1 MQIPKPN
8 NSTWT
13 DDQWEAIVSHGQD
26 ILVAAAAGSGKTAVL
41 VERLIR
47 KMIQAENPVDVDRLL
62 VVTFTNASAAEMK
75 HRIAEALE
83 KALTNHPGSLH
94 IRRQLSLMN
103 RANISTLHSFCL
115 QVLRTFY
122 YLIDLDPGFR
132 LADQTEGELLSDE
145 VLDDLFEDEYKEGNK
160 AFFELVDR
168 YTSDRHDLDLQWLV
182 KRIYEFS
189 RSHPSPE
196 QWMRAFVSLYD
207 VNENTKVENL
217 LFYPYIKEDISL
229 VLNSC
234 RQQLERALA
243 LTKEPGG
250 PAPRAENFLDDL
262 AQVEELIAH
271 QSDFKALS
279 QLLPNVNFK
288 RLKTCKG
295 DEYDPSLVEKAT
307 EDRNSVKKQLEKLK
321 DEYFMRSPKQ
331 HLKSLAEMKSI
342 VETLVSLVIKFGE
355 RFEKAKQE
363 KSIVDFSD
371 LEHYCLR
378 ILANQDEQGD
388 FVESEAAEYYQNQ
401 FEEVLVD
408 EYQDTNLVQETIL
421 KLVSK
426 SKSPHEGNLFMV
438 GDVKQSIYRFR
449 LAEPMLFLT
458 KYKNFTKEGIDTGK
472 RIDLN
477 KNFRSRADILN
488 STNFLFKQLMGEN
501 VGEIDYD
508 EQAELKLGAIY
519 PESEETTT
527 EMVLVHLDQKDL
539 ETDEE
544 QEELETVQ
552 LEARVI
558 ARKIKEL
565 IAKPFQVYDAKQ
577 QMNRNLQY
585 RDIVIL
591 LRSMPWAPQM
601 MEELKK
607 QGIPVYANLS
617 SGYFEATE
625 VSVVLSLLKVIDNPY
640 QDIPLAAVLRSPIVR
655 LNENELALVRTS
667 DKKSPFYEAV
677 KKYMS
682 MTSSD
687 HPTCRKLER
696 FFQLLRKWRDFSMN
710 HSVAELIW
718 EVYRDTQYMDYVGG
732 MPGGKQRQA
741 NLRVF
746 YDRAKQYE
754 RATFRGLF
762 RFLRFIERMQDR
774 GDDLGAAKTLSE
786 TEDVVRMMTI
796 HSSKGLEFP
805 IVFTAGLGRNFNMM
819 DLNQT
824 YLLDKELGFG
834 SKYIHPELRISYS
847 TLPLVAMKKKMKKE
861 LLSEE
866 LRVLYVALTRAK
878 EKLYLV
884 GSLKNQE
891 KALAKWRNVA
901 DVQDWLLPDFE
912 RYQAKTYL
920 DFIGPALIRHRNM
933 KHHLEENDTHD
944 DLFLSHP
951 STFQISFTQATAL
964 QMEEFVEEKEEQ
976 DAIMEA
982 LQEGQPIEGSYA
994 FEKEVMERLT
1004 WRYPYLDASQVG
1016 TKQSVTEIKRMKEV
1030 EDQYSRP
1037 SSIRKERSAIYDRPA
1052 FMKKKTLTA
1061 AEQGTAMHTVMQHI
1075 LLPVVEPLNDNSIEK
1090 LLERLRDREIL
1101 TEEQIRT
1108 IDRQGIIDFFSS
1120 TIGQKL
1126 QKADWIKR
1134 EVSFS
1139 MVLPVK
1145 EVYSNIQ
1152 AEGEPVLIQ
1161 GMIDCLFETEGK
1173 LYLLDYKTDRVHGR
1187 FPDGIESA
1195 EPILRKRYET
1205 QIELYA
1211 TAVERLTKRS
1221 LDERI
1226 LYFFDGN
1233 LEVSL

>member
-13 DDQWEAIVSHGQD
+13 DDQWEAIVSEGQD

-47 KMIQAENPVDVDRLL
+47 KMTCPEDPVDVDRLL

-75 HRIAEALE
+75 HRITEALE
-83 KALTNHPGSLH
+83 KELAKNPGSLH
-94 IRRQLSLMN
+94 MRRQLSLMN

-122 YLIDLDPGFR
+122 YEIDLDPGFR
-132 LADQTEGELLSDE
+132 LADQTEGELLGDE
-145 VLDDLFEDEYKEGNK
+145 VLDELFEDEYKAGK
-160 AFFELVDR
+160 PSFFELVDR

-196 QWMRAFVSLYD
+196 QWMRAFLSLYD
-207 VNENTKVENL
+207 VDVQTKVEQL
-217 LFYPYIKEDISL
+217 PFYPYIKEDLSL
-229 VLNSC
+229 VFRSC
-234 RQQLERALA
+234 LELLERALA
-243 LTKEPGG
+243 LSKEPGG
-250 PAPRAENFLDDL
+250 PAPRAENFIDDL
-262 AQVEELIAH
+262 EQVNELIRH
-271 QSDFKALS
+271 QDDFEKLYE
-279 QLLPNVNFK
+279 LVPNINFK

-295 DEYDPSLVEKAT
+295 DEYDPVLLEKAT
-307 EDRNSVKKQLEKLK
+307 DARNQAKKQLEKLK
-321 DEYFMRSPKQ
+321 DEYFMRSPAQ
-331 HLKSLAEMKSI
+331 HLKSLAEMKPV
-342 VETLVSLVIKFGE
+342 VETLVELVIQFGQ

-378 ILANQDEQGD
+378 ILAEQDAEGNLI
-388 FVESEAAEYYQNQ
+388 ETEAAKYYQQQ

-426 SKSPHEGNLFMV
+426 GEYAADGNLFMV

-449 LAEPMLFLT
+449 LAEPMLFLN
-458 KYKNFTKEGIDTGK
+458 KYKQFTPDGKETGK

-477 KNFRSRADILN
+477 KNFRSRSDVLD
-488 STNFLFKQLMGEN
+488 STNFLFKQLMGET
-501 VGEIDYD
+501 VGEIEYD
-508 EQAELKLGAIY
+508 EQAELKLGASY
-519 PESEETTT
+519 PESEDTTT
-527 EMVLVHLDQKDL
+527 EMLLVHLDQQEA

-544 QEELETVQ
+544 REELETVQ

-558 ARKIKEL
+558 AKKIREL
-565 IAKPFQVYDAKQ
+565 VERPFQVYDAKQ
-577 QMNRNLQY
+577 QMTRNLQY

-625 VSVVLSLLKVIDNPY
+625 VSVILSLLKVIDNPY
-640 QDIPLAAVLRSPIVR
+640 QDIPLAAVLRSPLVH
-655 LNENELALVRTS
+655 LDENEMALIRTS
-667 DKKSPFYEAV
+667 DKKGTYYDAV
-677 KKYMS
+677 KAFMS
-682 MTSSD
+682 VTHSD
-687 HPTCRKLER
+687 HPTCKKLER
-696 FFQLLRKWRDFSMN
+696 FFRLLRKWRDFSMN

-718 EVYRDTQYMDYVGG
+718 EVYRDTQYLDYVGG

-741 NLRVF
+741 NLRAL
-746 YDRAKQYE
+746 YDRSKQYE
-754 RATFRGLF
+754 KAAFRGLF
-762 RFLRFIERMQDR
+762 RFLRFIERMQER
-774 GDDLGAAKTLSE
+774 GDDLGAAKTFSE

-819 DLNQT
+819 DLNQS

-834 SKYIHPELRISYS
+834 SKYIHPELRISYA
-847 TLPLVAMKKKMKKE
+847 TLPLVAMKKKMRKE

-878 EKLYLV
+878 EKLFLV
-884 GSLKNQE
+884 GSVKNQV
-891 KALAKWRNVA
+891 KALNKWQNA
-901 DVQDWLLPDFE
+901 ATGEDWLLPDFE
-912 RYQAKTYL
+912 RYQSKTYL
-920 DFIGPALIRHRNM
+920 DFIGPALIRHQAM
-933 KHHLEENDTHD
+933 SSILEETGDVV
-944 DLFLSHP
+944 LSHP
-951 STFQISFTQATAL
+951 SAFTISFTQASDLLKEDMSLEKEQQDEVVQAL
-964 QMEEFVEEKEEQ
+964 MEGLPVEEYG
-976 DAIMEA
+976 DAD
-982 LQEGQPIEGSYA
+982 
-994 FEKEVMERLT
+994 EKVAERLS
-1004 WRYPYLDASQVG
+1004 WRYPYLAASQVG
-1016 TKQSVTEIKRMKEV
+1016 TKQSVSEIKRMKEIQD
-1030 EDQYSRP
+1030 EYSVP
-1037 SSIRKERSAIYDRPA
+1037 SSLRKARATLYDRPA
-1052 FMKKKTLTA
+1052 FMKKKALTA

-1075 LLPVVEPLNDNSIEK
+1075 VLPSDEPYDDSRIQQLLDSLQQRDLLTNEQVQSIDQE
-1090 LLERLRDREIL
+1090 
-1101 TEEQIRT
+1101 
-1108 IDRQGIIDFFSS
+1108 GIAAFFSTS
-1120 TIGQKL
+1120 IGQKL
-1126 QKADWIKR
+1126 RKADWVKR

-1145 EVYSNIQ
+1145 EVYSHID

-1161 GMIDCLFETEGK
+1161 GMIDCLFETDGK
-1173 LYLLDYKTDRVHGR
+1173 LYLLDYKTDRVQGR
-1187 FPDGIESA
+1187 FTDGLEA
-1195 EPILRKRYET
+1195 AVPILKKRYET
-1205 QIELYA
+1205 QIALYA
-1211 TAVERLTKRS
+1211 KAVERLTNRTLEEK
-1221 LDERI
+1221 I

-1233 LEVSL
+1233 IEISL

>member
-13 DDQWEAIVSHGQD
+13 DDQWEAIVSEGQD

-47 KMIQAENPVDVDRLL
+47 KMTRPEDPVDVDRLL

-75 HRIAEALE
+75 HRITEALE
-83 KALTNHPGSLH
+83 KELAKNPGSLH
-94 IRRQLSLMN
+94 MRRQLSLMN

-122 YLIDLDPGFR
+122 YEIDLDPGFR
-132 LADQTEGELLSDE
+132 LADQTEGELLGDE
-145 VLDDLFEDEYKEGNK
+145 VLDELFEDEYKAGK
-160 AFFELVDR
+160 PAFFELVDR

-196 QWMRAFVSLYD
+196 QWMRAFLSLYD
-207 VNENTKVENL
+207 VDAQTKVEQL
-217 LFYPYIKEDISL
+217 PFYPYIKEDLSL
-229 VLNSC
+229 VFRSC
-234 RQQLERALA
+234 LELLERALA
-243 LTKEPGG
+243 LSKEPGG
-250 PAPRAENFLDDL
+250 PAPRAENFIDDL
-262 AQVEELIAH
+262 EQINELIRH
-271 QSDFKALS
+271 QDDFEKLYE
-279 QLLPNVNFK
+279 LLPNINFK

-295 DEYDPSLVEKAT
+295 DEYDPVLLEKAT
-307 EDRNSVKKQLEKLK
+307 DARNQAKKQLEKLK
-321 DEYFMRSPKQ
+321 DEYFMRSPAQ
-331 HLKSLAEMKSI
+331 HLNSLAEMKPVI
-342 VETLVSLVIKFGE
+342 ETLVELVIQFGQ
-355 RFEKAKQE
+355 RFERAKQE

-378 ILANQDEQGD
+378 ILAEQDAEGNLI
-388 FVESEAAEYYQNQ
+388 ETEAAKYYQQQ

-421 KLVSK
+421 RLVSK
-426 SKSPHEGNLFMV
+426 GEHAAEGNLFMV

-449 LAEPMLFLT
+449 LAEPMLFLN
-458 KYKNFTKEGIDTGK
+458 KYKQFTPDGKETGK

-477 KNFRSRADILN
+477 KNFRSRSDVLD
-488 STNFLFKQLMGEN
+488 STNFLFKQLMGET

-508 EQAELKLGAIY
+508 EQAELKLGASY
-519 PESEETTT
+519 PESEDTTT
-527 EMVLVHLDQKDL
+527 EMLLVHLDQQEA

-544 QEELETVQ
+544 REELETVQ

-558 ARKIKEL
+558 AKKIREL
-565 IAKPFQVYDAKQ
+565 VEQPFQVYDAKQ
-577 QMNRNLQY
+577 QMTRNLQY

-625 VSVVLSLLKVIDNPY
+625 VSVILSLLKVIDNPY
-640 QDIPLAAVLRSPIVR
+640 QDIPLAAVLRSPIVH
-655 LNENELALVRTS
+655 LDENEMALIRTS
-667 DKKSPFYEAV
+667 DKKGTYYDAV
-677 KKYMS
+677 KAFMS
-682 MTSSD
+682 VTHSD
-687 HPTCRKLER
+687 HPTCKKLER
-696 FFQLLRKWRDFSMN
+696 FFRLLRKWRDFSMN

-718 EVYRDTQYMDYVGG
+718 EVYRDTQYLDYVGG

-741 NLRVF
+741 NLRAL

-754 RATFRGLF
+754 KAAFRGLF
-762 RFLRFIERMQDR
+762 RFLRFIERMQER
-774 GDDLGAAKTLSE
+774 GDDLGAAKTFSE

-805 IVFTAGLGRNFNMM
+805 VVFTAGLGRNFNMM
-819 DLNQT
+819 DLNQS

-834 SKYIHPELRISYS
+834 SKYIHPELRISYA
-847 TLPLVAMKKKMKKE
+847 TLPLVAMKKKMRKE

-878 EKLYLV
+878 EKLFLV
-884 GSLKNQE
+884 GSVKNQV
-891 KALAKWRNVA
+891 KALSKWQNA
-901 DVQDWLLPDFE
+901 ATGEDWLLPDFE
-912 RYQAKTYL
+912 RYQSKTYL
-920 DFIGPALIRHRNM
+920 DFIGPALIRHQAM
-933 KHHLEENDTHD
+933 SSILEETGDVV
-944 DLFLSHP
+944 LSHP
-951 STFQISFTQATAL
+951 SAFTISFTQASDLLKEDMSLEKKQQDEVVQAL
-964 QMEEFVEEKEEQ
+964 MEGLPVEKYGDADEKV
-976 DAIMEA
+976 A
-982 LQEGQPIEGSYA
+982 
-994 FEKEVMERLT
+994 ERLS
-1004 WRYPYLDASQVG
+1004 WRYPYLAASQVG
-1016 TKQSVTEIKRMKEV
+1016 TKQSVSEIKRMKEIQD
-1030 EDQYSRP
+1030 EYSVP
-1037 SSIRKERSAIYDRPA
+1037 SSLRKDRATMYDRPA

-1075 LLPVVEPLNDNSIEK
+1075 ALPSDEPFDEIRIHQLLDSLQQRDLLTDEQVQSIDQE
-1090 LLERLRDREIL
+1090 
-1101 TEEQIRT
+1101 
-1108 IDRQGIIDFFSS
+1108 GIAAFFSTS
-1120 TIGQKL
+1120 IGQKL
-1126 QKADWIKR
+1126 RKADWVKR

-1145 EVYSNIQ
+1145 EVYSHID

-1161 GMIDCLFETEGK
+1161 GMIDCLFETDGK
-1173 LYLLDYKTDRVHGR
+1173 LYLLDYKTDRVQGR
-1187 FPDGIESA
+1187 YTDGLEA
-1195 EPILRKRYET
+1195 AVPILKKRYET
-1205 QIELYA
+1205 QIALYA
-1211 TAVERLTKRS
+1211 KAVERLTNRTLEEK
-1221 LDERI
+1221 I

-1233 LEVSL
+1233 LEISL

>member
-13 DDQWEAIVSHGQD
+13 DDQWEAIVSEGQD

-47 KMIQAENPVDVDRLL
+47 KMTRPEDPVDVDRLL

-75 HRIAEALE
+75 HRITEALE
-83 KALTNHPGSLH
+83 KELAKNPGSLH
-94 IRRQLSLMN
+94 MRRQLSLMN

-122 YLIDLDPGFR
+122 YEIDLDPGFR
-132 LADQTEGELLSDE
+132 LADQTEGELLGDE
-145 VLDDLFEDEYKEGNK
+145 VLDELFEDEYKAGK
-160 AFFELVDR
+160 PAFFELVDR

-196 QWMRAFVSLYD
+196 QWMRAFLSLYD
-207 VNENTKVENL
+207 VDAQTKVEQL
-217 LFYPYIKEDISL
+217 PFYPYIKEDLSL
-229 VLNSC
+229 VFRSC
-234 RQQLERALA
+234 LELLERALA
-243 LTKEPGG
+243 LSKEPGG
-250 PAPRAENFLDDL
+250 PAPRAENFIDDL
-262 AQVEELIAH
+262 EQINELIRH
-271 QSDFKALS
+271 QDDFEKLYE
-279 QLLPNVNFK
+279 LLPNINFK

-295 DEYDPSLVEKAT
+295 DEYDPVLLEKAT
-307 EDRNSVKKQLEKLK
+307 DARNQAKKQLEKLK
-321 DEYFMRSPKQ
+321 DEYFMRSPAQ
-331 HLKSLAEMKSI
+331 HLKSLAEMKPV
-342 VETLVSLVIKFGE
+342 VETLVELVIQFGQ
-355 RFEKAKQE
+355 RFERAKQE

-378 ILANQDEQGD
+378 ILAEQDAEGNLI
-388 FVESEAAEYYQNQ
+388 ETEAAKYYQQQ

-421 KLVSK
+421 RLVSK
-426 SKSPHEGNLFMV
+426 GEHAAEGNLFMV

-449 LAEPMLFLT
+449 LAEPMLFLN
-458 KYKNFTKEGIDTGK
+458 KYKQFTPDGKETGK

-477 KNFRSRADILN
+477 KNFRSRSDVLD
-488 STNFLFKQLMGEN
+488 STNFLFKQLMGET

-508 EQAELKLGAIY
+508 EQAELKLGASY
-519 PESEETTT
+519 PESEDTTT
-527 EMVLVHLDQKDL
+527 EMLLVHLDQQEA

-544 QEELETVQ
+544 REELETVQ

-558 ARKIKEL
+558 AKKIREL
-565 IAKPFQVYDAKQ
+565 VEQPFQVYDAKQ
-577 QMNRNLQY
+577 QMTRNLQY

-625 VSVVLSLLKVIDNPY
+625 VSVILSLLKVIDNPY
-640 QDIPLAAVLRSPIVR
+640 QDIPLAAVLRSPIVH
-655 LNENELALVRTS
+655 LDENEMALIRTS
-667 DKKSPFYEAV
+667 DKKGTYYDAV
-677 KKYMS
+677 KAFMS
-682 MTSSD
+682 VTHSD
-687 HPTCRKLER
+687 HPTCKKLER
-696 FFQLLRKWRDFSMN
+696 FFRLLRKWRDFSMN

-718 EVYRDTQYMDYVGG
+718 EVYRDTQYLDYVGG

-741 NLRVF
+741 NLRAL

-754 RATFRGLF
+754 KAAFRGLF
-762 RFLRFIERMQDR
+762 RFLRFIERMQER
-774 GDDLGAAKTLSE
+774 GDDLGAAKTFSE

-805 IVFTAGLGRNFNMM
+805 VVFTAGLGRNFNMM
-819 DLNQT
+819 DLNQS

-834 SKYIHPELRISYS
+834 SKYIHPELRISYA
-847 TLPLVAMKKKMKKE
+847 TLPLVAMKKKMRKE

-878 EKLYLV
+878 EKLFLV
-884 GSLKNQE
+884 GSVKNQV
-891 KALAKWRNVA
+891 KALSKWQNA
-901 DVQDWLLPDFE
+901 ATGEDWLLPDFE
-912 RYQAKTYL
+912 RYQSKTYL
-920 DFIGPALIRHRNM
+920 DFIGPALIRHQAM
-933 KHHLEENDTHD
+933 SSILEETGDVV
-944 DLFLSHP
+944 LSHP
-951 STFQISFTQATAL
+951 SAFTISFTQASDLLKEDMSLEKKQQDEVVQAL
-964 QMEEFVEEKEEQ
+964 MEGLPVEEYG
-976 DAIMEA
+976 DAD
-982 LQEGQPIEGSYA
+982 
-994 FEKEVMERLT
+994 EKVAERLS
-1004 WRYPYLDASQVG
+1004 WRYPYLAASQVG
-1016 TKQSVTEIKRMKEV
+1016 TKQSVSEIKRMKEIQD
-1030 EDQYSRP
+1030 EYSVP
-1037 SSIRKERSAIYDRPA
+1037 SSLRKDRATMYDRPA

-1075 LLPVVEPLNDNSIEK
+1075 ALPSDEPCDEIRIHQLLDSLQQRDLLTNEQVQSIDQE
-1090 LLERLRDREIL
+1090 
-1101 TEEQIRT
+1101 
-1108 IDRQGIIDFFSS
+1108 GIAAFFSTS
-1120 TIGQKL
+1120 IGQKL
-1126 QKADWIKR
+1126 RKADWVKR

-1145 EVYSNIQ
+1145 EVYSHID

-1161 GMIDCLFETEGK
+1161 GMIDCLFETDGK
-1173 LYLLDYKTDRVHGR
+1173 LYLLDYKTDRVQGR
-1187 FPDGIESA
+1187 YTDGLEA
-1195 EPILRKRYET
+1195 AVPILKKRYET
-1205 QIELYA
+1205 QIALYA
-1211 TAVERLTKRS
+1211 KAVERLTNRK
-1221 LDERI
+1221 LEEKI

-1233 LEVSL
+1233 LEISL

>member
-13 DDQWEAIVSHGQD
+13 DDQWEAIVSEGQD

-47 KMIQAENPVDVDRLL
+47 KMTRPEDPVDVDRLL

-75 HRIAEALE
+75 HRITEALE
-83 KALTNHPGSLH
+83 KELAKNPGSLH
-94 IRRQLSLMN
+94 MRRQLSLMN

-122 YLIDLDPGFR
+122 YEIDLDPGFR
-132 LADQTEGELLSDE
+132 LADQTEGELLGDE
-145 VLDDLFEDEYKEGNK
+145 VLDELFDDEYKAGK
-160 AFFELVDR
+160 PAFFELVDR

-196 QWMRAFVSLYD
+196 QWMRAFLSLYD
-207 VNENTKVENL
+207 VDAQTKVEQL
-217 LFYPYIKEDISL
+217 PFYPYIKEDLSL
-229 VLNSC
+229 VFRSC
-234 RQQLERALA
+234 LELLERALA
-243 LTKEPGG
+243 LSKEPGG
-250 PAPRAENFLDDL
+250 PAPRAENFIDDL
-262 AQVEELIAH
+262 EQINELIRH
-271 QSDFKALS
+271 QDDFEKLYE
-279 QLLPNVNFK
+279 LLPNINFK

-295 DEYDPSLVEKAT
+295 DEYDPVLLEKAT
-307 EDRNSVKKQLEKLK
+307 DARNQAKKQLEKLK
-321 DEYFMRSPKQ
+321 DEYFMRSPAQ
-331 HLKSLAEMKSI
+331 HLKSLAEMKPVI
-342 VETLVSLVIKFGE
+342 ETLVELVIQFGQ
-355 RFEKAKQE
+355 RFERAKQE

-378 ILANQDEQGD
+378 ILAEQDAEGNLI
-388 FVESEAAEYYQNQ
+388 ETEAAKYYQQQ

-421 KLVSK
+421 RLVSK
-426 SKSPHEGNLFMV
+426 GEHAAEGNLFMV

-449 LAEPMLFLT
+449 LAEPMLFLN
-458 KYKNFTKEGIDTGK
+458 KYKQFTPDGKETGK

-477 KNFRSRADILN
+477 KNFRSRSDVLD
-488 STNFLFKQLMGEN
+488 STNFLFKQLMGET

-508 EQAELKLGAIY
+508 EQAELKLGASY
-519 PESEETTT
+519 PESEDTTT
-527 EMVLVHLDQKDL
+527 EMLLVHLDQQEA

-544 QEELETVQ
+544 REELETVQ

-558 ARKIKEL
+558 AKKIREL
-565 IAKPFQVYDAKQ
+565 VEQPFQVYDAKQ
-577 QMNRNLQY
+577 QMTRNLQY

-625 VSVVLSLLKVIDNPY
+625 VSVILSLLKVIDNPY
-640 QDIPLAAVLRSPIVR
+640 QDIPLAAVLRSPIVH
-655 LNENELALVRTS
+655 LDENEMALIRTS
-667 DKKSPFYEAV
+667 DKKGTYYDAV
-677 KKYMS
+677 KAFMS
-682 MTSSD
+682 VTHSD
-687 HPTCRKLER
+687 HPTCKKLER
-696 FFQLLRKWRDFSMN
+696 FFRLLRKWRDFSMN

-718 EVYRDTQYMDYVGG
+718 EVYRDTQYLDYVGG

-741 NLRVF
+741 NLRAL

-754 RATFRGLF
+754 KAAFRGLF
-762 RFLRFIERMQDR
+762 RFLRFIERMQER
-774 GDDLGAAKTLSE
+774 GDDLGAAKTFSE

-805 IVFTAGLGRNFNMM
+805 VVFTAGLGRNFNMM
-819 DLNQT
+819 DLNQS

-834 SKYIHPELRISYS
+834 SKYIHPELRISYA
-847 TLPLVAMKKKMKKE
+847 TLPLVAMKKKMRKE

-878 EKLYLV
+878 EKLFLV
-884 GSLKNQE
+884 GSVKNQV
-891 KALAKWRNVA
+891 KALSKWQNA
-901 DVQDWLLPDFE
+901 ATGEDWLLPDFE
-912 RYQAKTYL
+912 RYQSKTYL
-920 DFIGPALIRHRNM
+920 DFIGPALIRHQAM
-933 KHHLEENDTHD
+933 SSILEETGDVV
-944 DLFLSHP
+944 LSHP
-951 STFQISFTQATAL
+951 SAFTISFTQASDLLKEDMSLEKKQQDEVVQAL
-964 QMEEFVEEKEEQ
+964 MEGLPVEKYGDADEKV
-976 DAIMEA
+976 A
-982 LQEGQPIEGSYA
+982 
-994 FEKEVMERLT
+994 ERLS
-1004 WRYPYLDASQVG
+1004 WRYPYLAASQVG
-1016 TKQSVTEIKRMKEV
+1016 TKQSVSEIKRMKEIQD
-1030 EDQYSRP
+1030 EYSVP
-1037 SSIRKERSAIYDRPA
+1037 SSLRKDRATMYDRPA

-1075 LLPVVEPLNDNSIEK
+1075 ALPSDEPFDEIRIHQLLDSLQQRDLLTDEQVQSIDQE
-1090 LLERLRDREIL
+1090 
-1101 TEEQIRT
+1101 
-1108 IDRQGIIDFFSS
+1108 GIAAFFSTS
-1120 TIGQKL
+1120 IGQKL
-1126 QKADWIKR
+1126 RKADWVKR

-1145 EVYSNIQ
+1145 EVYSHID

-1161 GMIDCLFETEGK
+1161 GMIDCLFETDGK
-1173 LYLLDYKTDRVHGR
+1173 LYLLDYKTDRVQGR
-1187 FPDGIESA
+1187 YTDGLEA
-1195 EPILRKRYET
+1195 AVPILKKRYET
-1205 QIELYA
+1205 QIALYA
-1211 TAVERLTKRS
+1211 KAVERLTNRK
-1221 LDERI
+1221 LEEKI

-1233 LEVSL
+1233 LEISL

>member
-13 DDQWEAIVSHGQD
+13 DDQWEAIVSEGQD

-47 KMIQAENPVDVDRLL
+47 KMTRPEDPVDVDRLL

-75 HRIAEALE
+75 HRITEALE
-83 KALTNHPGSLH
+83 KELAKNPGSLH
-94 IRRQLSLMN
+94 MRRQLSLMN

-122 YLIDLDPGFR
+122 YEIDLDPGFR
-132 LADQTEGELLSDE
+132 LADQTEGELLGDE
-145 VLDDLFEDEYKEGNK
+145 VLDELFEDEYKAGK
-160 AFFELVDR
+160 PSFFELVDR

-196 QWMRAFVSLYD
+196 QWMRAFLSLYD
-207 VNENTKVENL
+207 VDVQTKVEQL
-217 LFYPYIKEDISL
+217 PFYPYIKEDLSL
-229 VLNSC
+229 VFRSC
-234 RQQLERALA
+234 LELLERALA
-243 LTKEPGG
+243 LSKEPGG
-250 PAPRAENFLDDL
+250 PAPRAENFIDDL
-262 AQVEELIAH
+262 EQVNELIRH
-271 QSDFKALS
+271 QDDFEKLYE
-279 QLLPNVNFK
+279 LVPNINFK

-295 DEYDPSLVEKAT
+295 DEYDPVLLEKAT
-307 EDRNSVKKQLEKLK
+307 DARNQAKKQLEKLK
-321 DEYFMRSPKQ
+321 DEYFMRSPAQ
-331 HLKSLAEMKSI
+331 HLKSLAEMKPV
-342 VETLVSLVIKFGE
+342 VETLVELVIQFGQ

-378 ILANQDEQGD
+378 ILAEQDAEGNLI
-388 FVESEAAEYYQNQ
+388 ETEAAKYYQQQ

-426 SKSPHEGNLFMV
+426 GEYAADGNLFMV

-449 LAEPMLFLT
+449 LAEPMLFLN
-458 KYKNFTKEGIDTGK
+458 KYKQFTPDGKETGK

-477 KNFRSRADILN
+477 KNFRSRSDVLD
-488 STNFLFKQLMGEN
+488 STNFLFKQLMGET
-501 VGEIDYD
+501 VGEIEYD
-508 EQAELKLGAIY
+508 EQAELKLGASY
-519 PESEETTT
+519 PESEDTTT
-527 EMVLVHLDQKDL
+527 EMLLVHLDQQEA

-544 QEELETVQ
+544 REELETVQ

-558 ARKIKEL
+558 AKKIREL
-565 IAKPFQVYDAKQ
+565 VEQPFQVYDAKQ
-577 QMNRNLQY
+577 QMTRNLQY

-625 VSVVLSLLKVIDNPY
+625 VSVILSLLKVIDNPY
-640 QDIPLAAVLRSPIVR
+640 QDIPLAAVLRSPLVH
-655 LNENELALVRTS
+655 LDENEMALIRTS
-667 DKKSPFYEAV
+667 DKKGTYYDAV
-677 KKYMS
+677 KAFMS
-682 MTSSD
+682 VTHSD
-687 HPTCRKLER
+687 HPTCKKLER
-696 FFQLLRKWRDFSMN
+696 FFRLLRKWRDFSMN

-718 EVYRDTQYMDYVGG
+718 EVYRDTQYLDYVGG

-741 NLRVF
+741 NLRAL
-746 YDRAKQYE
+746 YDRSKQYE
-754 RATFRGLF
+754 KAAFRGLF
-762 RFLRFIERMQDR
+762 RFLRFIERMQER
-774 GDDLGAAKTLSE
+774 GDDLGAAKTFSE

-819 DLNQT
+819 DLNQS

-834 SKYIHPELRISYS
+834 SKYIHPELRISYA
-847 TLPLVAMKKKMKKE
+847 TLPLVAMKKKMRKE

-878 EKLYLV
+878 EKLFLV
-884 GSLKNQE
+884 GSVKNQV
-891 KALAKWRNVA
+891 KALSKWQNA
-901 DVQDWLLPDFE
+901 ATGEDWLLPDFE
-912 RYQAKTYL
+912 RYQSKTYL
-920 DFIGPALIRHRNM
+920 DFIGPALIRHQAM
-933 KHHLEENDTHD
+933 SSILEETGDVV
-944 DLFLSHP
+944 LSHP
-951 STFQISFTQATAL
+951 SAFTISFTQASDLLKEDMSLEKEQQDEVVQAL
-964 QMEEFVEEKEEQ
+964 MEGLPVEEYG
-976 DAIMEA
+976 DAD
-982 LQEGQPIEGSYA
+982 
-994 FEKEVMERLT
+994 EKVAERLS
-1004 WRYPYLDASQVG
+1004 WRYPYLAASQVG
-1016 TKQSVTEIKRMKEV
+1016 TKQSVSEIKRMKEIQD
-1030 EDQYSRP
+1030 EYSVP
-1037 SSIRKERSAIYDRPA
+1037 SSLRKARATLYDRPA
-1052 FMKKKTLTA
+1052 FMKKKALTA

-1075 LLPVVEPLNDNSIEK
+1075 VLPSDEPYDDSRIQQLLDSLQQRDLLTNEQVQSIDQE
-1090 LLERLRDREIL
+1090 
-1101 TEEQIRT
+1101 
-1108 IDRQGIIDFFSS
+1108 GIAAFFSTS
-1120 TIGQKL
+1120 IGQKL
-1126 QKADWIKR
+1126 RKADWVKR

-1145 EVYSNIQ
+1145 EVYSHID

-1161 GMIDCLFETEGK
+1161 GMIDCLFETDGK
-1173 LYLLDYKTDRVHGR
+1173 LYLLDYKTDRVQGR
-1187 FPDGIESA
+1187 FTDGLEA
-1195 EPILRKRYET
+1195 AVPILKKRYET
-1205 QIELYA
+1205 QIALYA
-1211 TAVERLTKRS
+1211 KAVERLTNRTLEEK
-1221 LDERI
+1221 I

-1233 LEVSL
+1233 IEISL

>member
-13 DDQWEAIVSHGQD
+13 DDQWEAIVSEGQD

-47 KMIQAENPVDVDRLL
+47 KMTRPEDPVDVDRLL

-75 HRIAEALE
+75 HRITEALE
-83 KALTNHPGSLH
+83 KELAKNPGSLH
-94 IRRQLSLMN
+94 MRRQLSLMN

-122 YLIDLDPGFR
+122 YEIDLDPGFR
-132 LADQTEGELLSDE
+132 LADQTEGELLGDE
-145 VLDDLFEDEYKEGNK
+145 VLDELFEDEYKAGK
-160 AFFELVDR
+160 PSFFELVDR

-196 QWMRAFVSLYD
+196 QWMRAFLSLYD
-207 VNENTKVENL
+207 VDVQTKVEQL
-217 LFYPYIKEDISL
+217 PFYPYIKEDLSL
-229 VLNSC
+229 VFRSC
-234 RQQLERALA
+234 LELLERALA
-243 LTKEPGG
+243 LSKEPGG
-250 PAPRAENFLDDL
+250 PAPRAENFIDDL
-262 AQVEELIAH
+262 EQVNELIRH
-271 QSDFKALS
+271 QDDFEKLYE
-279 QLLPNVNFK
+279 LVPNINFK

-295 DEYDPSLVEKAT
+295 DEYDPVLLEKAT
-307 EDRNSVKKQLEKLK
+307 DARNQAKKQLEKLK
-321 DEYFMRSPKQ
+321 DEYFMRSPAQ
-331 HLKSLAEMKSI
+331 HLKSLAEMKPV
-342 VETLVSLVIKFGE
+342 VETLVELVIQFGQ

-378 ILANQDEQGD
+378 ILAEQDAEGNLI
-388 FVESEAAEYYQNQ
+388 ETEAAKYYQQQ

-426 SKSPHEGNLFMV
+426 GEYAADGNLFMV

-449 LAEPMLFLT
+449 LAEPMLFLN
-458 KYKNFTKEGIDTGK
+458 KYKQFTPDGKETGK

-477 KNFRSRADILN
+477 KNFRSRSDVLD
-488 STNFLFKQLMGEN
+488 STNFLFKQLMGET
-501 VGEIDYD
+501 VGEIEYD
-508 EQAELKLGAIY
+508 EQAELKLGASY
-519 PESEETTT
+519 PESEDTTT
-527 EMVLVHLDQKDL
+527 EMLLVHLDQQEA

-544 QEELETVQ
+544 REELETVQ

-558 ARKIKEL
+558 AKKIREL
-565 IAKPFQVYDAKQ
+565 VERPFQVYDAKQ
-577 QMNRNLQY
+577 QMTRNLQY

-625 VSVVLSLLKVIDNPY
+625 VSVILSLLKVIDNPY
-640 QDIPLAAVLRSPIVR
+640 QDIPLAAVLRSPLVH
-655 LNENELALVRTS
+655 LDENEMALIRTS
-667 DKKSPFYEAV
+667 DKKGTYYDAV
-677 KKYMS
+677 KAFMS
-682 MTSSD
+682 VTHSD
-687 HPTCRKLER
+687 HPTCKKLER
-696 FFQLLRKWRDFSMN
+696 FFRLLRKWRDFSMN

-718 EVYRDTQYMDYVGG
+718 EVYRDTQYLDYVGG

-741 NLRVF
+741 NLRAL
-746 YDRAKQYE
+746 YDRSKQYE
-754 RATFRGLF
+754 KAAFRGLF
-762 RFLRFIERMQDR
+762 RFLRFIERMQER
-774 GDDLGAAKTLSE
+774 GDDLGAAKTFSE

-819 DLNQT
+819 DLNQS

-834 SKYIHPELRISYS
+834 SKYIHPELRISYA
-847 TLPLVAMKKKMKKE
+847 TLPLVAMKKKMRKE

-878 EKLYLV
+878 EKLFLV
-884 GSLKNQE
+884 GSVKNQV
-891 KALAKWRNVA
+891 KALSKWQNA
-901 DVQDWLLPDFE
+901 ATGEDWLLPDFE
-912 RYQAKTYL
+912 RYQSKTYL
-920 DFIGPALIRHRNM
+920 DFIGPALIRHQAM
-933 KHHLEENDTHD
+933 SSILEETGDVV
-944 DLFLSHP
+944 LSHP
-951 STFQISFTQATAL
+951 SAFTISFTQASDLLKEDMSLEKEQQDEVVQAL
-964 QMEEFVEEKEEQ
+964 MEGLPVEEYG
-976 DAIMEA
+976 DAD
-982 LQEGQPIEGSYA
+982 
-994 FEKEVMERLT
+994 EKVAERLS
-1004 WRYPYLDASQVG
+1004 WRYPYLAASQVG
-1016 TKQSVTEIKRMKEV
+1016 TKQSVSEIKRMKEIQD
-1030 EDQYSRP
+1030 EYSVP
-1037 SSIRKERSAIYDRPA
+1037 SSLRKARATLYDRPA
-1052 FMKKKTLTA
+1052 FMKKKALTA

-1075 LLPVVEPLNDNSIEK
+1075 VLPSDEPYDDSRIQQLLDSLQQRDLLTNEQVQSIDQE
-1090 LLERLRDREIL
+1090 
-1101 TEEQIRT
+1101 
-1108 IDRQGIIDFFSS
+1108 GIAAFFSTS
-1120 TIGQKL
+1120 IGQKL
-1126 QKADWIKR
+1126 RKADWVKR

-1145 EVYSNIQ
+1145 EVYSHID

-1161 GMIDCLFETEGK
+1161 GMIDCLFETDGK
-1173 LYLLDYKTDRVHGR
+1173 LYLLDYKTDRVQGR
-1187 FPDGIESA
+1187 FTDGLEA
-1195 EPILRKRYET
+1195 AVPILKKRYET
-1205 QIELYA
+1205 QIALYA
-1211 TAVERLTKRS
+1211 KAVERLTNRTLEEK
-1221 LDERI
+1221 I

-1233 LEVSL
+1233 IEISL

>member
-13 DDQWEAIVSHGQD
+13 DDQWEAIVSEGQD

-47 KMIQAENPVDVDRLL
+47 KMTRPEDPVDVDRLL

-75 HRIAEALE
+75 HRITEALE
-83 KALTNHPGSLH
+83 KELAKNPGSLH
-94 IRRQLSLMN
+94 MRRQLSLMN

-122 YLIDLDPGFR
+122 YEIDLDPGFR
-132 LADQTEGELLSDE
+132 LADQTEGELLGDE
-145 VLDDLFEDEYKEGNK
+145 VLDELFEDEYKAGK
-160 AFFELVDR
+160 PSFFELVDR

-196 QWMRAFVSLYD
+196 QWMRAFLSLYD
-207 VNENTKVENL
+207 VDAQTKVEQL
-217 LFYPYIKEDISL
+217 PFYPYIKEDLSL
-229 VLNSC
+229 VFRSC
-234 RQQLERALA
+234 LELLERALA
-243 LTKEPGG
+243 LSKEPGG
-250 PAPRAENFLDDL
+250 PAPRAENFIDDL
-262 AQVEELIAH
+262 EQVNELIRH
-271 QSDFKALS
+271 QNDFEKLYE
-279 QLLPNVNFK
+279 LLPNINFK

-295 DEYDPSLVEKAT
+295 DEYDPVLLEKAT
-307 EDRNSVKKQLEKLK
+307 DARNQAKKQLEKLK
-321 DEYFMRSPKQ
+321 DEYFMRSPAQ
-331 HLKSLAEMKSI
+331 HLKSLAEMKPV
-342 VETLVSLVIKFGE
+342 VETLVELVIQFGQ

-378 ILANQDEQGD
+378 ILAEQDAEGNLI
-388 FVESEAAEYYQNQ
+388 ETEAAKYYQQQ

-426 SKSPHEGNLFMV
+426 GEHAADGNLFMV

-449 LAEPMLFLT
+449 LAEPMLFLN
-458 KYKNFTKEGIDTGK
+458 KYKQFTPDGKETGK

-477 KNFRSRADILN
+477 KNFRSRSDVLD
-488 STNFLFKQLMGEN
+488 STNFLFKQLMGET
-501 VGEIDYD
+501 VGEIEYD
-508 EQAELKLGAIY
+508 EQAELKLGASY
-519 PESEETTT
+519 PESEDTTT
-527 EMVLVHLDQKDL
+527 EMLLVHLDQQEA

-544 QEELETVQ
+544 REELETVQ

-558 ARKIKEL
+558 AKKIREL
-565 IAKPFQVYDAKQ
+565 VEQPFQVYDAKQ
-577 QMNRNLQY
+577 QMTRNLQY

-625 VSVVLSLLKVIDNPY
+625 VSVILSLLKVIDNPY
-640 QDIPLAAVLRSPIVR
+640 QDIPLAAVLRSPLVH
-655 LNENELALVRTS
+655 LDENEMALIRTS
-667 DKKSPFYEAV
+667 DKKGTYYDAV
-677 KKYMS
+677 KAFMRV
-682 MTSSD
+682 THSD
-687 HPTCRKLER
+687 HPTCKKLER
-696 FFQLLRKWRDFSMN
+696 FFRLLRKWRDFSMN

-718 EVYRDTQYMDYVGG
+718 EVYRDTHYLDYVGG

-741 NLRVF
+741 NLRAL
-746 YDRAKQYE
+746 YDRSKQYE
-754 RATFRGLF
+754 KAAFRGLF
-762 RFLRFIERMQDR
+762 RFLRFIERMQER
-774 GDDLGAAKTLSE
+774 GDDLGAAKTFSE

-819 DLNQT
+819 DLNQS

-834 SKYIHPELRISYS
+834 SKYIHPELRISYA
-847 TLPLVAMKKKMKKE
+847 TLPLVAMKKKMRKE

-878 EKLYLV
+878 EKLFLV
-884 GSLKNQE
+884 GSVKNQV
-891 KALAKWRNVA
+891 KALSKWQNA
-901 DVQDWLLPDFE
+901 ATGEDWLLPDFE
-912 RYQAKTYL
+912 RYQSKTYL
-920 DFIGPALIRHRNM
+920 DFIGPALIRHQAM
-933 KHHLEENDTHD
+933 SSILEETGDVV
-944 DLFLSHP
+944 LSHP
-951 STFQISFTQATAL
+951 SAFTISFTQASDLLKEDMSLEKEQQDEVVQAL
-964 QMEEFVEEKEEQ
+964 MEGLPVEEYG
-976 DAIMEA
+976 DAD
-982 LQEGQPIEGSYA
+982 
-994 FEKEVMERLT
+994 EKVAERLS
-1004 WRYPYLDASQVG
+1004 WRYPYLAASQVG
-1016 TKQSVTEIKRMKEV
+1016 TKQSVSEIKRMKEIQD
-1030 EDQYSRP
+1030 EYSVP
-1037 SSIRKERSAIYDRPA
+1037 SSLRKARATLYDRPA
-1052 FMKKKTLTA
+1052 FMKKKALTA

-1075 LLPVVEPLNDNSIEK
+1075 ALPSDEPYDDSRIQQLLDSLQQRDLLTNEQVQSIDQE
-1090 LLERLRDREIL
+1090 
-1101 TEEQIRT
+1101 
-1108 IDRQGIIDFFSS
+1108 GIAAFFSTS
-1120 TIGQKL
+1120 IGQKL
-1126 QKADWIKR
+1126 RKADWVKR

-1145 EVYSNIQ
+1145 EVYSHID

-1161 GMIDCLFETEGK
+1161 GMIDCLFETDGK
-1173 LYLLDYKTDRVHGR
+1173 LYLLDYKTDRVQGR
-1187 FPDGIESA
+1187 FTDGLEA
-1195 EPILRKRYET
+1195 AVPILKKRYET
-1205 QIELYA
+1205 QIALYA
-1211 TAVERLTKRS
+1211 KAVERLTNRTLEEK
-1221 LDERI
+1221 I

-1233 LEVSL
+1233 IEISL

>member
-13 DDQWEAIVSHGQD
+13 DDQWEAVVSEGQD

-47 KMIQAENPVDVDRLL
+47 KMTRPEDPVDVDRLL

-75 HRIAEALE
+75 HRITEALE
-83 KALTNHPGSLH
+83 KELAKNPGSLH
-94 IRRQLSLMN
+94 MRRQLSLMN

-122 YLIDLDPGFR
+122 YEIDLDPGFR
-132 LADQTEGELLSDE
+132 LADQTEGELLGDE
-145 VLDDLFEDEYKEGNK
+145 VLDELFEDEYKAGK
-160 AFFELVDR
+160 PAFFELVDR

-196 QWMRAFVSLYD
+196 QWMRAFLSLYD
-207 VNENTKVENL
+207 VEAQTKVEQL
-217 LFYPYIKEDISL
+217 PFYPYIKEDLSL
-229 VLNSC
+229 VFRSC
-234 RQQLERALA
+234 LELLERALA
-243 LTKEPGG
+243 LSKEPGG
-250 PAPRAENFLDDL
+250 PAPRAENFIDDL
-262 AQVEELIAH
+262 EQVNELIRH
-271 QSDFKALS
+271 QDDFERLYE
-279 QLLPNVNFK
+279 LLPNINFK

-295 DEYDPSLVEKAT
+295 DEYDPVLLEKAT
-307 EDRNSVKKQLEKLK
+307 DARNQAKKQLEKLK
-321 DEYFMRSPKQ
+321 DEYFMRSPAQ
-331 HLKSLAEMKSI
+331 HLKSLAEMKPV
-342 VETLVSLVIKFGE
+342 VETLVELVIQFGQ
-355 RFEKAKQE
+355 RFERAKQE

-378 ILANQDEQGD
+378 ILAEQDAEGNLI
-388 FVESEAAEYYQNQ
+388 ETEAAKYYQQQ

-421 KLVSK
+421 RLVSK
-426 SKSPHEGNLFMV
+426 GEHAAEGNLFMV

-449 LAEPMLFLT
+449 LAEPMLFLN
-458 KYKNFTKEGIDTGK
+458 KYKQFTPDGKETGK

-477 KNFRSRADILN
+477 KNFRSRSDVLD
-488 STNFLFKQLMGEN
+488 STNFLFKQLMGET
-501 VGEIDYD
+501 VGEIEYD
-508 EQAELKLGAIY
+508 EQAELKLGASY
-519 PESEETTT
+519 PESEDTTT
-527 EMVLVHLDQKDL
+527 EMLLVHLDQQEA

-544 QEELETVQ
+544 REELETVQ

-558 ARKIKEL
+558 AKKIRQLVEQ
-565 IAKPFQVYDAKQ
+565 PFQVYDSKQ
-577 QMNRNLQY
+577 QMTRNLQY

-625 VSVVLSLLKVIDNPY
+625 VSVILSLLKVIDNPY
-640 QDIPLAAVLRSPIVR
+640 QDIPLAAVLRSPIVH
-655 LNENELALVRTS
+655 LDENKMALIRTS
-667 DKKSPFYEAV
+667 DKKGTYYDAV
-677 KKYMS
+677 KAFMS
-682 MTSSD
+682 VTHSD
-687 HPTCRKLER
+687 HPTCKKLER
-696 FFQLLRKWRDFSMN
+696 FFRLLRKWRDFSMN

-718 EVYRDTQYMDYVGG
+718 EVYRDTQYLDYVGG

-741 NLRVF
+741 NLRAL

-754 RATFRGLF
+754 KAAFRGLF
-762 RFLRFIERMQDR
+762 RFLRFIERMQER
-774 GDDLGAAKTLSE
+774 GDDLGAAKTFSE

-819 DLNQT
+819 DLNQS

-834 SKYIHPELRISYS
+834 SKYIHPELRISYA
-847 TLPLVAMKKKMKKE
+847 TLPLVAMKKKMRKE

-878 EKLYLV
+878 EKLFLV
-884 GSLKNQE
+884 GSVKNQV
-891 KALAKWRNVA
+891 KALSKWQNA
-901 DVQDWLLPDFE
+901 ATGEDWLLPDFE
-912 RYQAKTYL
+912 RYQSKTYL
-920 DFIGPALIRHRNM
+920 DFIGPALIRHQAM
-933 KHHLEENDTHD
+933 SSILEETGDVV
-944 DLFLSHP
+944 LSHP
-951 STFQISFTQATAL
+951 SAFTISFTQASDLLKEDMSLEKKQQDEVVQAL
-964 QMEEFVEEKEEQ
+964 MAGLPVEEYG
-976 DAIMEA
+976 DAD
-982 LQEGQPIEGSYA
+982 
-994 FEKEVMERLT
+994 EKVAERLS
-1004 WRYPYLDASQVG
+1004 WRYPYLAASQVG
-1016 TKQSVTEIKRMKEV
+1016 TKQSVSEIKRMKEIQD
-1030 EDQYSRP
+1030 EYSVP
-1037 SSIRKERSAIYDRPA
+1037 SSLRKARATMYDRPA

-1075 LLPVVEPLNDNSIEK
+1075 ALPSDEPFDEIRIHQLLDSLQQRDLLTNEQVQSIDQE
-1090 LLERLRDREIL
+1090 
-1101 TEEQIRT
+1101 
-1108 IDRQGIIDFFSS
+1108 GIAAFFSTS
-1120 TIGQKL
+1120 IGQKL
-1126 QKADWIKR
+1126 RKADWVKR

-1145 EVYSNIQ
+1145 EVYSHID

-1161 GMIDCLFETEGK
+1161 GMIDCLFETDGK
-1173 LYLLDYKTDRVHGR
+1173 LYLLDYKTDRVQGR
-1187 FPDGIESA
+1187 YTGGLEA
-1195 EPILRKRYET
+1195 AVPILKKRYET
-1205 QIELYA
+1205 QIALYA
-1211 TAVERLTKRS
+1211 QAVERLTNRTLEEK
-1221 LDERI
+1221 I

-1233 LEVSL
+1233 LEISL

>member
-13 DDQWEAIVSHGQD
+13 DDQWEAIVSEGQD

-47 KMIQAENPVDVDRLL
+47 KMTRPEDPVDVDRLL

-75 HRIAEALE
+75 HRITEALE
-83 KALTNHPGSLH
+83 KELAKNPGSLH
-94 IRRQLSLMN
+94 MRRQLSLMN

-122 YLIDLDPGFR
+122 YEIDLDPGFR
-132 LADQTEGELLSDE
+132 LADQTEGELLGDE
-145 VLDDLFEDEYKEGNK
+145 VLDELFEDEYKAGK
-160 AFFELVDR
+160 PSFFELVDR

-196 QWMRAFVSLYD
+196 QWMRAFLSLYD
-207 VNENTKVENL
+207 VDAQTKVEQL
-217 LFYPYIKEDISL
+217 PFYPYIKEDLSL
-229 VLNSC
+229 VFRSC
-234 RQQLERALA
+234 LELLERALA
-243 LTKEPGG
+243 LSKEPGG
-250 PAPRAENFLDDL
+250 PAPRAENFIDDL
-262 AQVEELIAH
+262 EQVNELIRH
-271 QSDFKALS
+271 QNDFEKLYE
-279 QLLPNVNFK
+279 LLPNINFK

-295 DEYDPSLVEKAT
+295 DEYDPVLLEKAT
-307 EDRNSVKKQLEKLK
+307 DARNQAKKQLEKLK
-321 DEYFMRSPKQ
+321 DEYFMRSPAQ
-331 HLKSLAEMKSI
+331 HLKSLAEMKPV
-342 VETLVSLVIKFGE
+342 VETLVELVVQFGQ

-378 ILANQDEQGD
+378 ILAEQDAEGNLI
-388 FVESEAAEYYQNQ
+388 ETEAAKYYQQQ

-426 SKSPHEGNLFMV
+426 GEHAADGNLFMV

-449 LAEPMLFLT
+449 LAEPMLFLN
-458 KYKNFTKEGIDTGK
+458 KYKQFTPDGKETGK

-477 KNFRSRADILN
+477 KNFRSRSDVLD
-488 STNFLFKQLMGEN
+488 STNFLFKQLMGET
-501 VGEIDYD
+501 VGEIEYD
-508 EQAELKLGAIY
+508 EQAELKLGASY
-519 PESEETTT
+519 PESKDTTT
-527 EMVLVHLDQKDL
+527 EMLLVHLDQQEA

-544 QEELETVQ
+544 REELETVQ

-558 ARKIKEL
+558 AKKIREL
-565 IAKPFQVYDAKQ
+565 VEQPFQVYDAKQ
-577 QMNRNLQY
+577 QMTRNLQY

-625 VSVVLSLLKVIDNPY
+625 VSVILSLLKVIDNPY
-640 QDIPLAAVLRSPIVR
+640 QDIPLAAVLRSPLVH
-655 LNENELALVRTS
+655 LDENEMALIRTS
-667 DKKSPFYEAV
+667 DKKGTYYDAV
-677 KKYMS
+677 KAFMS
-682 MTSSD
+682 VTHSD
-687 HPTCRKLER
+687 QPTCKKLER
-696 FFQLLRKWRDFSMN
+696 FFRLLRKWRDFSMN

-718 EVYRDTQYMDYVGG
+718 EVYRDTQYLDYVGG

-741 NLRVF
+741 NLRAL

-754 RATFRGLF
+754 KAAFRGLF
-762 RFLRFIERMQDR
+762 RFLRFIERMQER
-774 GDDLGAAKTLSE
+774 GDDLGAAKTFSE

-819 DLNQT
+819 DLNQS

-834 SKYIHPELRISYS
+834 SKYIHPELRISYA
-847 TLPLVAMKKKMKKE
+847 TLPLVAMKKKMRKE

-878 EKLYLV
+878 EKLFLV
-884 GSLKNQE
+884 GSVKNQV
-891 KALAKWRNVA
+891 KALSKWQNA
-901 DVQDWLLPDFE
+901 ATGEDWLLPDFE
-912 RYQAKTYL
+912 RYQSKTYL
-920 DFIGPALIRHRNM
+920 DFIGPALIRHQAM
-933 KHHLEENDTHD
+933 SSILEETGDVV
-944 DLFLSHP
+944 LSHP
-951 STFQISFTQATAL
+951 SAFTISFTQASDLLKEDMSLEKEQQDEVVQAL
-964 QMEEFVEEKEEQ
+964 MEGLPVEEYG
-976 DAIMEA
+976 DAD
-982 LQEGQPIEGSYA
+982 
-994 FEKEVMERLT
+994 EKVAERLS
-1004 WRYPYLDASQVG
+1004 WRYPYLAASQVG
-1016 TKQSVTEIKRMKEV
+1016 TKQSVSEIKRMKEIQD
-1030 EDQYSRP
+1030 EYSVP
-1037 SSIRKERSAIYDRPA
+1037 SSLRKARATLYDRPA
-1052 FMKKKTLTA
+1052 FMKKKALTA

-1075 LLPVVEPLNDNSIEK
+1075 ALPSDEPYDDSRIQQLLDSLQQRDLLTNEQVQSIDQE
-1090 LLERLRDREIL
+1090 
-1101 TEEQIRT
+1101 
-1108 IDRQGIIDFFSS
+1108 GIAAFFSTS
-1120 TIGQKL
+1120 IGQKL
-1126 QKADWIKR
+1126 RKADWVKR

-1145 EVYSNIQ
+1145 EVYSHID

-1161 GMIDCLFETEGK
+1161 GMIDCLFETDGK
-1173 LYLLDYKTDRVHGR
+1173 LYLLDYKTDRVQGR
-1187 FPDGIESA
+1187 FTDGLEA
-1195 EPILRKRYET
+1195 AVPILKKRYET
-1205 QIELYA
+1205 QIALYA
-1211 TAVERLTKRS
+1211 KAVERLTNRTLEEK
-1221 LDERI
+1221 I

-1233 LEVSL
+1233 IEISL

>member
-8 NSTWT
+8 NSIWT
-13 DDQWEAIVSHGQD
+13 DDQWEAIVSEGQD

-47 KMIQAENPVDVDRLL
+47 KMTRAEHPVDVDRLL

-75 HRIAEALE
+75 HRITEALE
-83 KALTNHPGSLH
+83 KELSKNPSSLH

-122 YLIDLDPGFR
+122 YEIDLDPGFR
-132 LADQTEGELLSDE
+132 LADQTEGELLGDE
-145 VLDDLFEDEYKEGNK
+145 VLDELFEDEYKAGK
-160 AFFELVDR
+160 QSFFELVDR

-189 RSHPSPE
+189 RSHPSPL
-196 QWMRAFVSLYD
+196 QWMRAFISLYD
-207 VNENTKVENL
+207 VDEHTKVEDL
-217 LFYPYIKEDISL
+217 PFYRYIKEDISL
-229 VLNSC
+229 VFRSC
-234 RQQLERALA
+234 QELLERALA

-250 PAPRAENFLDDL
+250 PAPRAENFIDDL
-262 AQVEELIAH
+262 QQINELISH
-271 QSDFKALS
+271 QDHFEMLY
-279 QLLPNVNFK
+279 QLVPNINFK

-295 DEYDPSLVEKAT
+295 DEYDPVLLEKAT
-307 EDRNSVKKQLEKLK
+307 DARNQAKKQLEKLK
-321 DEYFMRSPKQ
+321 NDYFMRSPAQ
-331 HLKSLAEMKSI
+331 HLQSLAEMKPV
-342 VETLVSLVIKFGE
+342 VETLVELVIEFGE
-355 RFEKAKQE
+355 RFERAKQE

-378 ILANQDEQGD
+378 ILAKQDAQGNLIETD
-388 FVESEAAEYYQNQ
+388 AAKYYQNQ

-426 SKSPHEGNLFMV
+426 GQKPEDGNLFMV

-449 LAEPMLFLT
+449 LAEPMLFLN
-458 KYKNFTKEGIDTGK
+458 KYKQFTSEGKQTGK

-477 KNFRSRADILN
+477 KNFRSRSDVLD
-488 STNFLFKQLMGEN
+488 STNFLFKQLMGET
-501 VGEIDYD
+501 VGEIEYD
-508 EQAELKLGAIY
+508 EQAELKLGASY
-519 PESEETTT
+519 PKSEDTTT
-527 EMVLVHLDQKDL
+527 EMLLVHLDQN
-539 ETDEE
+539 ETECDEE
-544 QEELETVQ
+544 REELETVQ
-552 LEARVI
+552 FEARVI

-565 IAKPFQVYDAKQ
+565 IEQPFQVYDAKQ
-577 QMNRNLQY
+577 QMSRNLQY

-617 SGYFEATE
+617 SGYFDATE

-640 QDIPLAAVLRSPIVR
+640 QDIPLAAVLRSPIVH
-655 LNENELALVRTS
+655 LDENEMALIRTS
-667 DKKSPFYEAV
+667 DKKGTYYDAV

-687 HPTCRKLER
+687 QPTCQKLER
-696 FFQLLRKWRDFSMN
+696 FFHLLRKWRDFSMN

-718 EVYRDTQYMDYVGG
+718 EVYRDTQYFDYVGG

-741 NLRVF
+741 NLRAL

-754 RATFRGLF
+754 KAAFRGLF

-774 GDDLGAAKTLSE
+774 GDDLGAAKTFSE

-805 IVFTAGLGRNFNMM
+805 VVFTAGLGRNFNMM
-819 DLNQT
+819 DLNQS

-834 SKYIHPELRISYS
+834 SKYIHPELRISYA
-847 TLPLVAMKKKMKKE
+847 TLPLVAMKKKMRRE

-878 EKLYLV
+878 EKLFLV
-884 GSLKNQE
+884 GSVKNQV
-891 KALAKWRNVA
+891 KALSKWQNAAKGEE
-901 DVQDWLLPDFE
+901 WLLPDFE

-920 DFIGPALIRHRNM
+920 DFIGPALIRHQAM
-933 KHHLEENDTHD
+933 TSILEEPGDIVLT
-944 DLFLSHP
+944 HP
-951 STFQISFTQATAL
+951 SSFLISFTQSADLLKEDLSHEKKHQDQVVQAL
-964 QMEEFVEEKEEQ
+964 MEGLPVQGGDVFEE
-976 DAIMEA
+976 
-982 LQEGQPIEGSYA
+982 
-994 FEKEVMERLT
+994 EVAKRLT
-1004 WRYPYLDASQVG
+1004 WRYPYLATSQVG
-1016 TKQSVTEIKRMKEV
+1016 TKQSVSEIKRMKEL
-1030 EDQYSRP
+1030 EDEYSVP
-1037 SSIRKERSAIYDRPA
+1037 SSIRKARATLYDRPA
-1052 FMKKKTLTA
+1052 FMKKKALTA
-1061 AEQGTAMHTVMQHI
+1061 AEKGTAMHTVMQHI
-1075 LLPVVEPLNDNSIEK
+1075 LLPVQEPYHETQIEQ
-1090 LLERLRDREIL
+1090 LLHSFMERDLL
-1101 TEEQIRT
+1101 TEEQIQS
-1108 IDRQGIIDFFSS
+1108 IDKDGITAFFSTS
-1120 TIGQKL
+1120 VGQKL
-1126 QKADWIKR
+1126 MKADWVKR

-1145 EVYSNIQ
+1145 DVYSHID
-1152 AEGEPVLIQ
+1152 ADGDPVLIQ
-1161 GMIDCLFETEGK
+1161 GMIDCLFEVDGK
-1173 LYLLDYKTDRVHGR
+1173 LYLLDYKTDRVQGR
-1187 FPDGIESA
+1187 YAGGIKAAES
-1195 EPILRKRYET
+1195 ILRKRYET

-1211 TAVERLTKRS
+1211 TAVERLTKRP
-1221 LDERI
+1221 LEEKI

-1233 LEVSL
+1233 LEISL

>member
-13 DDQWEAIVSHGQD
+13 DDQWEAIVSEGQD

-47 KMIQAENPVDVDRLL
+47 KMTRPEDPVDVDRLL

-75 HRIAEALE
+75 HRITEALE
-83 KALTNHPGSLH
+83 KELAKNPGSLH
-94 IRRQLSLMN
+94 MRRQLSLMN

-122 YLIDLDPGFR
+122 YEIDLDPGFR
-132 LADQTEGELLSDE
+132 LADQTEGELLGDE
-145 VLDDLFEDEYKEGNK
+145 VLDELFEDEYKAGK
-160 AFFELVDR
+160 PAFFELVDR

-196 QWMRAFVSLYD
+196 QWMRAFLSLYD
-207 VNENTKVENL
+207 VDAQTKVEQL
-217 LFYPYIKEDISL
+217 PFYPYIKEDLSL
-229 VLNSC
+229 VFRSC
-234 RQQLERALA
+234 LELLERALA
-243 LTKEPGG
+243 LSKEPGG
-250 PAPRAENFLDDL
+250 PAPRAENFIDDL
-262 AQVEELIAH
+262 EQINELIRH
-271 QSDFKALS
+271 QDDFEKLYE
-279 QLLPNVNFK
+279 LLPNINFK

-295 DEYDPSLVEKAT
+295 DEYDPVLLEKAT
-307 EDRNSVKKQLEKLK
+307 DARNQAKKQLEKLK
-321 DEYFMRSPKQ
+321 DEYFMRSPAQ
-331 HLKSLAEMKSI
+331 HLKSLAEMKPV
-342 VETLVSLVIKFGE
+342 VETLVELVIQFGQ
-355 RFEKAKQE
+355 RFERAKQE

-378 ILANQDEQGD
+378 ILAEQDAEGNLI
-388 FVESEAAEYYQNQ
+388 ETEAAKYYQQQ

-421 KLVSK
+421 RLVSK
-426 SKSPHEGNLFMV
+426 GEHAAEGNLFMV

-449 LAEPMLFLT
+449 LAEPMLFLN
-458 KYKNFTKEGIDTGK
+458 KYKQFTPDGKETGK

-477 KNFRSRADILN
+477 KNFRSRSDVLD
-488 STNFLFKQLMGEN
+488 STNFLFKQLMGET

-508 EQAELKLGAIY
+508 EQAELKLGASY
-519 PESEETTT
+519 PESEDTTT
-527 EMVLVHLDQKDL
+527 EMLLVHLDQQEA

-544 QEELETVQ
+544 REELETVQ

-558 ARKIKEL
+558 AKKIREL
-565 IAKPFQVYDAKQ
+565 VEQPFQVYDAKQ
-577 QMNRNLQY
+577 QMTRNLQY

-625 VSVVLSLLKVIDNPY
+625 VSVILSLLKVIDNPY
-640 QDIPLAAVLRSPIVR
+640 QDIPLAAVLRSPIVH
-655 LNENELALVRTS
+655 LDENEMALIRTS
-667 DKKSPFYEAV
+667 DKKGTYYDAV
-677 KKYMS
+677 KAFMS
-682 MTSSD
+682 VTHSD
-687 HPTCRKLER
+687 HPTCKKLER
-696 FFQLLRKWRDFSMN
+696 FFRLLRKWRDFSMN

-718 EVYRDTQYMDYVGG
+718 EVYRDTQYLDYVGG

-741 NLRVF
+741 NLRAL

-754 RATFRGLF
+754 KAAFRGLF
-762 RFLRFIERMQDR
+762 RFLRFIERMQER
-774 GDDLGAAKTLSE
+774 GDDLGAAKTFSE

-805 IVFTAGLGRNFNMM
+805 VVFTAGLGRNFNMM
-819 DLNQT
+819 DLNQS

-834 SKYIHPELRISYS
+834 SKYIHPELRISYA
-847 TLPLVAMKKKMKKE
+847 TLPLVAMKKKMRKE

-878 EKLYLV
+878 EKLFLV
-884 GSLKNQE
+884 GSVKNQV
-891 KALAKWRNVA
+891 KALSKWQNA
-901 DVQDWLLPDFE
+901 ATGEDWLLPDFE
-912 RYQAKTYL
+912 RYQSKTYL
-920 DFIGPALIRHRNM
+920 DFIGPALIRHQAM
-933 KHHLEENDTHD
+933 SSILEETGDVV
-944 DLFLSHP
+944 LSHP
-951 STFQISFTQATAL
+951 SAFTISFTQASDLLKEDMSLEKKQQDEVVQAL
-964 QMEEFVEEKEEQ
+964 MEGLPVEKYGDADEKV
-976 DAIMEA
+976 A
-982 LQEGQPIEGSYA
+982 
-994 FEKEVMERLT
+994 ERLS
-1004 WRYPYLDASQVG
+1004 WRYPYLAASQVG
-1016 TKQSVTEIKRMKEV
+1016 TKQSVSEIKRMKEIQD
-1030 EDQYSRP
+1030 EYSVP
-1037 SSIRKERSAIYDRPA
+1037 SSLRKDRATMYDRPA

-1075 LLPVVEPLNDNSIEK
+1075 ALPSDEPFDEIRIHQLLDSLQQRDLLTDEQVQSIDQE
-1090 LLERLRDREIL
+1090 
-1101 TEEQIRT
+1101 
-1108 IDRQGIIDFFSS
+1108 GIAAFFSTS
-1120 TIGQKL
+1120 IGQKL
-1126 QKADWIKR
+1126 RKADWVKR

-1145 EVYSNIQ
+1145 EVYSHID

-1161 GMIDCLFETEGK
+1161 GMIDCLFETGGK
-1173 LYLLDYKTDRVHGR
+1173 LYLLDYKTDRVQGR
-1187 FPDGIESA
+1187 YTGGLEA
-1195 EPILRKRYET
+1195 AVPILKKRYET
-1205 QIELYA
+1205 QIALYA
-1211 TAVERLTKRS
+1211 KAVERLTNRTLEEK
-1221 LDERI
+1221 I

-1233 LEVSL
+1233 LEISL

>member
-13 DDQWEAIVSHGQD
+13 DDQWEAIVSEGQD

-47 KMIQAENPVDVDRLL
+47 KMTRPEDPVDVDRLL

-75 HRIAEALE
+75 HRITEALE
-83 KALTNHPGSLH
+83 KELAKNPGSLH
-94 IRRQLSLMN
+94 MRRQLSLMN

-122 YLIDLDPGFR
+122 YEIDLDPGFR
-132 LADQTEGELLSDE
+132 LADQTEGELLGDE
-145 VLDDLFEDEYKEGNK
+145 VLDELFEDEYKAGK
-160 AFFELVDR
+160 PSFFELVDR

-196 QWMRAFVSLYD
+196 QWMRAFLSLYD
-207 VNENTKVENL
+207 VDAQTKVEQL
-217 LFYPYIKEDISL
+217 PFYPYIKEDLSL
-229 VLNSC
+229 VFRSC
-234 RQQLERALA
+234 LELLERALA
-243 LTKEPGG
+243 LSKEPGG
-250 PAPRAENFLDDL
+250 PAPRAENFIDDL
-262 AQVEELIAH
+262 EQVNELIRH
-271 QSDFKALS
+271 QNDFEKLYE
-279 QLLPNVNFK
+279 LLPNINFK

-295 DEYDPSLVEKAT
+295 DEYDPVLLEKAT
-307 EDRNSVKKQLEKLK
+307 EARNQAKKQLEKLK
-321 DEYFMRSPKQ
+321 DEYFMRSPAQ
-331 HLKSLAEMKSI
+331 HLKSLAEMKPV
-342 VETLVSLVIKFGE
+342 VETLVELVIQFGQ

-378 ILANQDEQGD
+378 ILAEQDAEGNLI
-388 FVESEAAEYYQNQ
+388 ETEAAKYYQQQ

-426 SKSPHEGNLFMV
+426 GEHAADGNLFMV

-449 LAEPMLFLT
+449 LAEPMLFLN
-458 KYKNFTKEGIDTGK
+458 KYKQFTPDGKETGK

-477 KNFRSRADILN
+477 KNFRSRSDVLD
-488 STNFLFKQLMGEN
+488 STNFLFKQLMGET
-501 VGEIDYD
+501 VGEIEYD
-508 EQAELKLGAIY
+508 EQAELKLGASY
-519 PESEETTT
+519 PESEDTTT
-527 EMVLVHLDQKDL
+527 EMLLVHLDQQEA

-544 QEELETVQ
+544 REELETVQ

-558 ARKIKEL
+558 AKKIREL
-565 IAKPFQVYDAKQ
+565 VEQPFQVYDAKQ
-577 QMNRNLQY
+577 QMTRNLQY

-625 VSVVLSLLKVIDNPY
+625 VSVILSLLKVIDNPY
-640 QDIPLAAVLRSPIVR
+640 QDIPLAAVLRSPLVH
-655 LNENELALVRTS
+655 LDENEMAMIRTS
-667 DKKSPFYEAV
+667 DKKGTYYDAV
-677 KKYMS
+677 KAFMS
-682 MTSSD
+682 VTHSD
-687 HPTCRKLER
+687 HPTCKKLER
-696 FFQLLRKWRDFSMN
+696 FFRLLRKWRDFSMN

-718 EVYRDTQYMDYVGG
+718 EVYRDTHYLDYVGG

-741 NLRVF
+741 NLRAL
-746 YDRAKQYE
+746 YDRSKQYE
-754 RATFRGLF
+754 KAAFRGLF
-762 RFLRFIERMQDR
+762 RFLRFIERMQER
-774 GDDLGAAKTLSE
+774 GDDLGAAKTFSE

-819 DLNQT
+819 DLNQS

-834 SKYIHPELRISYS
+834 SKYIHPELRISYA
-847 TLPLVAMKKKMKKE
+847 TLPLVAMKKKMRKE

-878 EKLYLV
+878 EKLFLV
-884 GSLKNQE
+884 GSVKNQV
-891 KALAKWRNVA
+891 KALSKWQNA
-901 DVQDWLLPDFE
+901 ATGEDWLLPDFE
-912 RYQAKTYL
+912 RYQSKTYL
-920 DFIGPALIRHRNM
+920 DFIGPALIRHQAM
-933 KHHLEENDTHD
+933 SSILEETGDVV
-944 DLFLSHP
+944 LSHP
-951 STFQISFTQATAL
+951 SAFTISFTQASDLLKEDMSLEKEQQDEVVQAL
-964 QMEEFVEEKEEQ
+964 MEGLPVEEYG
-976 DAIMEA
+976 DAD
-982 LQEGQPIEGSYA
+982 
-994 FEKEVMERLT
+994 EKVAERLS
-1004 WRYPYLDASQVG
+1004 WRYPYLAASQVG
-1016 TKQSVTEIKRMKEV
+1016 TKQSVSEIKRMKEIQD
-1030 EDQYSRP
+1030 EYSVP
-1037 SSIRKERSAIYDRPA
+1037 SSLRKARATLYDRPA
-1052 FMKKKTLTA
+1052 FMKKKALTA

-1075 LLPVVEPLNDNSIEK
+1075 ALPSDEPYDDSRIQQLLDSLQQRDLLTNEQVQSIDQE
-1090 LLERLRDREIL
+1090 
-1101 TEEQIRT
+1101 
-1108 IDRQGIIDFFSS
+1108 GIAAFFSTS
-1120 TIGQKL
+1120 IGQKL
-1126 QKADWIKR
+1126 RKADWVKR

-1145 EVYSNIQ
+1145 EVYSHID

-1161 GMIDCLFETEGK
+1161 GMIDCLFETDGK
-1173 LYLLDYKTDRVHGR
+1173 LYLLDYKTDRVQGR
-1187 FPDGIESA
+1187 FTDGLEA
-1195 EPILRKRYET
+1195 AVPILKKRYET
-1205 QIELYA
+1205 QIALYA
-1211 TAVERLTKRS
+1211 KAVERLTNRTLEEK
-1221 LDERI
+1221 I

-1233 LEVSL
+1233 IEISL

>member
-13 DDQWEAIVSHGQD
+13 DDQWEAIVSEGQD

-47 KMIQAENPVDVDRLL
+47 KMTRPEDPVDVDRLL

-75 HRIAEALE
+75 HRITEALE
-83 KALTNHPGSLH
+83 KELAKNPGSLH
-94 IRRQLSLMN
+94 MRRQLSLMN

-122 YLIDLDPGFR
+122 YEIDLDPGFR
-132 LADQTEGELLSDE
+132 LADQTEGELLGDE
-145 VLDDLFEDEYKEGNK
+145 VLDELFEDEYKAGK
-160 AFFELVDR
+160 PSFFELVDR

-196 QWMRAFVSLYD
+196 QWMRAFLSLYD
-207 VNENTKVENL
+207 VDAQTKVEQL
-217 LFYPYIKEDISL
+217 PFYPYIKEDLSL
-229 VLNSC
+229 VFRSC
-234 RQQLERALA
+234 LELLERALA
-243 LTKEPGG
+243 LSKEPGG
-250 PAPRAENFLDDL
+250 PAPRAENFIDDL
-262 AQVEELIAH
+262 EQVNELIRH
-271 QSDFKALS
+271 QNDFEKLYE
-279 QLLPNVNFK
+279 LLPNINFK

-295 DEYDPSLVEKAT
+295 DEYDPVLLEKAT
-307 EDRNSVKKQLEKLK
+307 DARNQAKKQLEKLK
-321 DEYFMRSPKQ
+321 DEYFMRSPAQ
-331 HLKSLAEMKSI
+331 HLKSLAEMKPV
-342 VETLVSLVIKFGE
+342 VETLVELVIQFGQ

-378 ILANQDEQGD
+378 ILAEQDAEGNLI
-388 FVESEAAEYYQNQ
+388 ETEAAKYYQQQ

-426 SKSPHEGNLFMV
+426 GEHAADGNLFMV

-449 LAEPMLFLT
+449 LAEPMLFLN
-458 KYKNFTKEGIDTGK
+458 KYKQFTPDGKETGK

-477 KNFRSRADILN
+477 KNFRSRSDVLD
-488 STNFLFKQLMGEN
+488 STNFLFKQLMGET
-501 VGEIDYD
+501 VGEIEYD
-508 EQAELKLGAIY
+508 EQAELKLGASY
-519 PESEETTT
+519 PESEDTTT
-527 EMVLVHLDQKDL
+527 EMLLVHLDQQEA

-544 QEELETVQ
+544 REELETVQ

-558 ARKIKEL
+558 AKKIREL
-565 IAKPFQVYDAKQ
+565 VEQPFQVYDAKQ
-577 QMNRNLQY
+577 QMTRNLQY

-625 VSVVLSLLKVIDNPY
+625 VSVILSLLKVIDNPY
-640 QDIPLAAVLRSPIVR
+640 QDIPLAAVLRSPLVH
-655 LNENELALVRTS
+655 LDENEMAMIRTS
-667 DKKSPFYEAV
+667 DKKGTYYDAV
-677 KKYMS
+677 KAFMS
-682 MTSSD
+682 VTHSD
-687 HPTCRKLER
+687 HPTCKKLER
-696 FFQLLRKWRDFSMN
+696 FFRLLRKWRDFSMN

-718 EVYRDTQYMDYVGG
+718 EVYRDTQYLDYVGG

-741 NLRVF
+741 NLRAL
-746 YDRAKQYE
+746 YERSKQYE
-754 RATFRGLF
+754 KAAFRGLF
-762 RFLRFIERMQDR
+762 RFLRFIERMQER
-774 GDDLGAAKTLSE
+774 GDDLGAAKTFSE

-819 DLNQT
+819 DLNQS

-834 SKYIHPELRISYS
+834 SKYIHPELRISYA
-847 TLPLVAMKKKMKKE
+847 TLPLVAMKKKMRKE

-878 EKLYLV
+878 EKLFLV
-884 GSLKNQE
+884 GSVKNQV
-891 KALAKWRNVA
+891 KALSKWQNA
-901 DVQDWLLPDFE
+901 ATGEDWLLPDFE
-912 RYQAKTYL
+912 RYQSKTYL
-920 DFIGPALIRHRNM
+920 DFIGPALIRHQAM
-933 KHHLEENDTHD
+933 SSILEETGDVV
-944 DLFLSHP
+944 LSHP
-951 STFQISFTQATAL
+951 SAFTISFTQASDLLKEDMSLEKEQQDEVVQAL
-964 QMEEFVEEKEEQ
+964 MEGLPVEEYG
-976 DAIMEA
+976 DAD
-982 LQEGQPIEGSYA
+982 
-994 FEKEVMERLT
+994 EKVAERLS
-1004 WRYPYLDASQVG
+1004 WRYPYLAASQVG
-1016 TKQSVTEIKRMKEV
+1016 TKQSVSEIKRMKEIQD
-1030 EDQYSRP
+1030 EYSVP
-1037 SSIRKERSAIYDRPA
+1037 SSLRKARATLYDRPA
-1052 FMKKKTLTA
+1052 FMKKKALTA

-1075 LLPVVEPLNDNSIEK
+1075 ALPSDEPYDDSRIQQLLDSLQQRDLLTNEQVQSIDQE
-1090 LLERLRDREIL
+1090 
-1101 TEEQIRT
+1101 
-1108 IDRQGIIDFFSS
+1108 GIAAFFSTS
-1120 TIGQKL
+1120 IGQKL
-1126 QKADWIKR
+1126 RKADWVKR

-1145 EVYSNIQ
+1145 EVYSHID

-1161 GMIDCLFETEGK
+1161 GMIDCLFETDGK
-1173 LYLLDYKTDRVHGR
+1173 LYLLDYKTDRVQGR
-1187 FPDGIESA
+1187 FTDGLEA
-1195 EPILRKRYET
+1195 AVPILKKRYET
-1205 QIELYA
+1205 QIALYA
-1211 TAVERLTKRS
+1211 KAVERLTNRTLEEK
-1221 LDERI
+1221 I

-1233 LEVSL
+1233 IEISL

>member
-13 DDQWEAIVSHGQD
+13 DDQWEAIVSEGQD

-47 KMIQAENPVDVDRLL
+47 KMTRPEDPVDVDRLL

-75 HRIAEALE
+75 HRITEALE
-83 KALTNHPGSLH
+83 KELAKNPGSLH
-94 IRRQLSLMN
+94 MRRQLSLMN

-122 YLIDLDPGFR
+122 YEIDLDPGFR
-132 LADQTEGELLSDE
+132 LADQTEGELLGDE
-145 VLDDLFEDEYKEGNK
+145 VLDELFEDEYKAGRP

-196 QWMRAFVSLYD
+196 QWMRAFLSLYD
-207 VNENTKVENL
+207 VDAQTKVEQL
-217 LFYPYIKEDISL
+217 PFYPYIKEDLSL
-229 VLNSC
+229 VFRSC
-234 RQQLERALA
+234 LELLERALA
-243 LTKEPGG
+243 LSKEPGG
-250 PAPRAENFLDDL
+250 PAPRAENFIDDL
-262 AQVEELIAH
+262 EQINELIRH
-271 QSDFKALS
+271 QDDFEKLYE
-279 QLLPNVNFK
+279 LLPNINFK

-295 DEYDPSLVEKAT
+295 DEYDPVLLEKAT
-307 EDRNSVKKQLEKLK
+307 DARNQAKKQLEKLK
-321 DEYFMRSPKQ
+321 DEYFMRSPAQ
-331 HLKSLAEMKSI
+331 HLKSLAEMKPV
-342 VETLVSLVIKFGE
+342 VETLVELVIQFGQ
-355 RFEKAKQE
+355 RFERAKQE

-378 ILANQDEQGD
+378 ILAEQDAEGNLI
-388 FVESEAAEYYQNQ
+388 ETEAAKYYQQQ

-421 KLVSK
+421 RLVSK
-426 SKSPHEGNLFMV
+426 GEHAAEGNLFMV

-449 LAEPMLFLT
+449 LAEPMLFLN
-458 KYKNFTKEGIDTGK
+458 KYKQFTPDGKETGK

-477 KNFRSRADILN
+477 KNFRSRSDVLD
-488 STNFLFKQLMGEN
+488 STNFLFKQLMGET

-508 EQAELKLGAIY
+508 EQAELKLGASY
-519 PESEETTT
+519 PESEDTTT
-527 EMVLVHLDQKDL
+527 EMLLVHLDQQEA

-544 QEELETVQ
+544 REELETVQ

-558 ARKIKEL
+558 AKKIREL
-565 IAKPFQVYDAKQ
+565 VEQPFQVYDAKQ
-577 QMNRNLQY
+577 QMTRNLQY

-625 VSVVLSLLKVIDNPY
+625 VSVILSLLKVIDNPY
-640 QDIPLAAVLRSPIVR
+640 QDIPLAAVLRSPIVH
-655 LNENELALVRTS
+655 LDENEMALIRTS
-667 DKKSPFYEAV
+667 DKKGTYYDAV
-677 KKYMS
+677 KAFMS
-682 MTSSD
+682 VTHSD
-687 HPTCRKLER
+687 HPTCKKLER
-696 FFQLLRKWRDFSMN
+696 FFRLLRKWRDFSMN

-718 EVYRDTQYMDYVGG
+718 EVYRDTQYLDYVGG

-741 NLRVF
+741 NLRAL

-754 RATFRGLF
+754 KAAFRGLF
-762 RFLRFIERMQDR
+762 RFLRFIERMQER
-774 GDDLGAAKTLSE
+774 GDDLGAAKTFSE

-805 IVFTAGLGRNFNMM
+805 VVFTAGLGRNFNMM
-819 DLNQT
+819 DLNQS

-834 SKYIHPELRISYS
+834 SKYIHPELRISYA
-847 TLPLVAMKKKMKKE
+847 TLPLVAMKKKMRKE

-878 EKLYLV
+878 EKLFLV
-884 GSLKNQE
+884 GSVKNQV
-891 KALAKWRNVA
+891 KALSKWQNA
-901 DVQDWLLPDFE
+901 ATGEDWLLPDFE
-912 RYQAKTYL
+912 RYQSKTYL
-920 DFIGPALIRHRNM
+920 DFIGPALIRHQAM
-933 KHHLEENDTHD
+933 SSILEETGDVV
-944 DLFLSHP
+944 LSHP
-951 STFQISFTQATAL
+951 SAFTISFTQASDLLKEDMSLEKKQQDEVVQAL
-964 QMEEFVEEKEEQ
+964 MEGLPVEEYG
-976 DAIMEA
+976 DAD
-982 LQEGQPIEGSYA
+982 
-994 FEKEVMERLT
+994 EKVAERLS
-1004 WRYPYLDASQVG
+1004 WRYPYLAASQVG
-1016 TKQSVTEIKRMKEV
+1016 TKQSVSEIKRMKEIQD
-1030 EDQYSRP
+1030 EYSVP
-1037 SSIRKERSAIYDRPA
+1037 SSLRKARATMYDRPA

-1075 LLPVVEPLNDNSIEK
+1075 ALPSDEPFDEIRIHQLLDSLQQRDLLTDEQVQSIDQE
-1090 LLERLRDREIL
+1090 
-1101 TEEQIRT
+1101 
-1108 IDRQGIIDFFSS
+1108 GIAAFFSTS
-1120 TIGQKL
+1120 IGQKL
-1126 QKADWIKR
+1126 RKADWVKR

-1145 EVYSNIQ
+1145 EVYSHID

-1161 GMIDCLFETEGK
+1161 GMIDCLFETDGK
-1173 LYLLDYKTDRVHGR
+1173 LYLLDYKTDRVQGR
-1187 FPDGIESA
+1187 YTDGLEA
-1195 EPILRKRYET
+1195 AVPILKKRYET
-1205 QIELYA
+1205 QIALYA
-1211 TAVERLTKRS
+1211 KAVERLTNRK
-1221 LDERI
+1221 LEEKI

-1233 LEVSL
+1233 LEISL

>member
-13 DDQWEAIVSHGQD
+13 DDQWEAIVSEGQD

-47 KMIQAENPVDVDRLL
+47 KMTRPENPVDVDRLL

-75 HRIAEALE
+75 HRITEALE
-83 KALTNHPGSLH
+83 KELAKNPGSLH
-94 IRRQLSLMN
+94 MRRQLSLMN

-122 YLIDLDPGFR
+122 YEIDLDPGFR
-132 LADQTEGELLSDE
+132 LADQTEGELLGDE
-145 VLDDLFEDEYKEGNK
+145 VLDELFEDEYKAGK
-160 AFFELVDR
+160 PAFFELVDR

-196 QWMRAFVSLYD
+196 QWMRAFLSLYD
-207 VNENTKVENL
+207 VDAQTKVEQL
-217 LFYPYIKEDISL
+217 PFYPYIKEDLSL
-229 VLNSC
+229 VFRSC
-234 RQQLERALA
+234 LELLERALA
-243 LTKEPGG
+243 LSKEPGG
-250 PAPRAENFLDDL
+250 PAPRAENFIDDL
-262 AQVEELIAH
+262 EQVNELIRH
-271 QSDFKALS
+271 QDDFEKLYE
-279 QLLPNVNFK
+279 LLPNINFK

-295 DEYDPSLVEKAT
+295 DEYDPVLLEKAT
-307 EDRNSVKKQLEKLK
+307 DARNQAKKQLEKLK
-321 DEYFMRSPKQ
+321 DEYFMRSPAQ
-331 HLKSLAEMKSI
+331 HLKSLAEMKPV
-342 VETLVSLVIKFGE
+342 VETLVELVIQFGQ

-378 ILANQDEQGD
+378 ILAEQDAEGNLI
-388 FVESEAAEYYQNQ
+388 ETEAAKYYQQQ

-426 SKSPHEGNLFMV
+426 GEHAAEGNLFMV

-449 LAEPMLFLT
+449 LAEPMLFLN
-458 KYKNFTKEGIDTGK
+458 KYKQFKPDGKETGK

-477 KNFRSRADILN
+477 KNFRSRSDVLD
-488 STNFLFKQLMGEN
+488 STNFLFKQLMGET
-501 VGEIDYD
+501 VGEIEYD
-508 EQAELKLGAIY
+508 EQAELKLGASY
-519 PESEETTT
+519 PESKDTTT
-527 EMVLVHLDQKDL
+527 EMLLVHLDQQEA

-544 QEELETVQ
+544 REELETVQ

-558 ARKIKEL
+558 AKKIREL
-565 IAKPFQVYDAKQ
+565 VEQPFQVYDAKQ
-577 QMNRNLQY
+577 QMTRNLQY

-625 VSVVLSLLKVIDNPY
+625 VSVILSLLKVIDNPY
-640 QDIPLAAVLRSPIVR
+640 QDIPLAAVLRSPIVH
-655 LNENELALVRTS
+655 LDENEMALIRTS
-667 DKKSPFYEAV
+667 DKKGTYYDAV
-677 KKYMS
+677 KAFMS
-682 MTSSD
+682 VTHSD
-687 HPTCRKLER
+687 HPTCKKLEQ
-696 FFQLLRKWRDFSMN
+696 FFRLLRKWRDFSMN

-718 EVYRDTQYMDYVGG
+718 EVYRDTQYLDYVGG

-741 NLRVF
+741 NLRAL

-754 RATFRGLF
+754 KAAFRGLF
-762 RFLRFIERMQDR
+762 RFLRFIERMQER
-774 GDDLGAAKTLSE
+774 GDDLGAAKTFSE

-819 DLNQT
+819 DLNQS

-834 SKYIHPELRISYS
+834 SKYIHPELRISYA
-847 TLPLVAMKKKMKKE
+847 TLPLVAMKKKMRKE

-878 EKLYLV
+878 EKLFLV
-884 GSLKNQE
+884 GSVKNQV
-891 KALAKWRNVA
+891 KALSKWQNA
-901 DVQDWLLPDFE
+901 ATGEDWLIPDFE
-912 RYQAKTYL
+912 RYQSKTYL
-920 DFIGPALIRHRNM
+920 DFIGPALIRHQAM
-933 KHHLEENDTHD
+933 SSILEETGNVV
-944 DLFLSHP
+944 LSHP
-951 STFQISFTQATAL
+951 SVFTISFTQASDLLKEDMSLEKKQQDEVVQAL
-964 QMEEFVEEKEEQ
+964 MDGLPVEGYGDADEKV
-976 DAIMEA
+976 A
-982 LQEGQPIEGSYA
+982 
-994 FEKEVMERLT
+994 ERLS
-1004 WRYPYLDASQVG
+1004 WRYPYLAASQVG
-1016 TKQSVTEIKRMKEV
+1016 TKQSVSEIKRMKEIQD
-1030 EDQYSRP
+1030 EYSVP
-1037 SSIRKERSAIYDRPA
+1037 SSLRKARTTLYDRPA
-1052 FMKKKTLTA
+1052 FMKKKALTA

-1075 LLPVVEPLNDNSIEK
+1075 PLPSDVLYDDSRIQQLLDSLQQRDLLTNEQVQSIDQE
-1090 LLERLRDREIL
+1090 
-1101 TEEQIRT
+1101 
-1108 IDRQGIIDFFSS
+1108 GITAFFSTS
-1120 TIGQKL
+1120 IGQKL
-1126 QKADWIKR
+1126 QKADWVKR

-1145 EVYSNIQ
+1145 EVYSHID

-1161 GMIDCLFETEGK
+1161 GMIDCLFETDGK
-1173 LYLLDYKTDRVHGR
+1173 LYLLDYKTDRVQGR
-1187 FPDGIESA
+1187 YTGGLKA
-1195 EPILRKRYET
+1195 AAPILKKRYET
-1205 QIELYA
+1205 QIALYA
-1211 TAVERLTKRS
+1211 KAVERLTNRTLEEK
-1221 LDERI
+1221 I

-1233 LEVSL
+1233 LEISL

>member
-13 DDQWEAIVSHGQD
+13 DDQWEAIVSEGQD

-47 KMIQAENPVDVDRLL
+47 KMTRPEDPVDVDRLL

-75 HRIAEALE
+75 HRITEALE
-83 KALTNHPGSLH
+83 KELAKNPGSLH
-94 IRRQLSLMN
+94 MRRQLSLMN

-122 YLIDLDPGFR
+122 YEIDLDPGFR
-132 LADQTEGELLSDE
+132 LADQTEGELLGDE
-145 VLDDLFEDEYKEGNK
+145 VLDELFEDEYKAGK
-160 AFFELVDR
+160 PSFFELVDR

-196 QWMRAFVSLYD
+196 QWMRAFLSLYD
-207 VNENTKVENL
+207 VDAQTKVEQL
-217 LFYPYIKEDISL
+217 PFYPYIKEDLSL
-229 VLNSC
+229 VFRSC
-234 RQQLERALA
+234 LELLERALA
-243 LTKEPGG
+243 LSKEPGG
-250 PAPRAENFLDDL
+250 PAPRAENFIDDL
-262 AQVEELIAH
+262 EQVNELIRH
-271 QSDFKALS
+271 QDDFEKLYE
-279 QLLPNVNFK
+279 LLPNINFK

-295 DEYDPSLVEKAT
+295 DEYDPVLLEKAT
-307 EDRNSVKKQLEKLK
+307 DARNQAKKQLEKLK
-321 DEYFMRSPKQ
+321 DEYFMRSPAQ
-331 HLKSLAEMKSI
+331 HLKSLAEMKPV
-342 VETLVSLVIKFGE
+342 VETLVELVIQFGQ

-378 ILANQDEQGD
+378 ILAEQDAEGNLI
-388 FVESEAAEYYQNQ
+388 ETEAAKYYQQQ

-426 SKSPHEGNLFMV
+426 GEHAADGNLFMV

-449 LAEPMLFLT
+449 LAEPMLFLN
-458 KYKNFTKEGIDTGK
+458 KYKQFKPDGKETGK

-477 KNFRSRADILN
+477 KNFRSRSDVLD
-488 STNFLFKQLMGEN
+488 STNFLFKQLMGET
-501 VGEIDYD
+501 VGEIEYD
-508 EQAELKLGAIY
+508 EQAELKLGASY
-519 PESEETTT
+519 PESKDTTT
-527 EMVLVHLDQKDL
+527 EMLLVHLDQQEA
-539 ETDEE
+539 ETGEE
-544 QEELETVQ
+544 REELETVQ

-558 ARKIKEL
+558 AKKIREL
-565 IAKPFQVYDAKQ
+565 VEQPFQVYDAKQ
-577 QMNRNLQY
+577 QMTRNLQY

-625 VSVVLSLLKVIDNPY
+625 VSVILSLLKVIDNPY
-640 QDIPLAAVLRSPIVR
+640 QDIPLAAVLRSPIVH
-655 LNENELALVRTS
+655 LDENEMALIRTS
-667 DKKSPFYEAV
+667 DKKGTYYDAV
-677 KKYMS
+677 KTFMS
-682 MTSSD
+682 VTHSD
-687 HPTCRKLER
+687 HPTCKKLER
-696 FFQLLRKWRDFSMN
+696 FFRLLRKWRDFSMN

-718 EVYRDTQYMDYVGG
+718 EVYRDTQYLDYVGG

-741 NLRVF
+741 NLRAL

-754 RATFRGLF
+754 KAAFRGLF
-762 RFLRFIERMQDR
+762 RFLRFIERMQER
-774 GDDLGAAKTLSE
+774 GDDLGAAKTFSE

-819 DLNQT
+819 DLNQS

-834 SKYIHPELRISYS
+834 SKYIHPELRISYA
-847 TLPLVAMKKKMKKE
+847 TLPLVAMKKKMRKE

-878 EKLYLV
+878 EKLFLV
-884 GSLKNQE
+884 GSVKNQV
-891 KALAKWRNVA
+891 KALSKWQNA
-901 DVQDWLLPDFE
+901 ATGEDWLLPDFE
-912 RYQAKTYL
+912 RYQSKTYL
-920 DFIGPALIRHRNM
+920 DFIGPALIRHQAM
-933 KHHLEENDTHD
+933 SSILEETGDVV
-944 DLFLSHP
+944 LSHP
-951 STFQISFTQATAL
+951 SAFTISFTQASDLLKEDMSLEKEQQDEVVQAL
-964 QMEEFVEEKEEQ
+964 MEGLPVEEYG
-976 DAIMEA
+976 DAD
-982 LQEGQPIEGSYA
+982 
-994 FEKEVMERLT
+994 EKVAERLS
-1004 WRYPYLDASQVG
+1004 WRYPYLAASQVG
-1016 TKQSVTEIKRMKEV
+1016 TKQSVSEIKRMKEIQD
-1030 EDQYSRP
+1030 EYSVP
-1037 SSIRKERSAIYDRPA
+1037 SSLRKARATLYDRPA
-1052 FMKKKTLTA
+1052 FMKKKALTA

-1075 LLPVVEPLNDNSIEK
+1075 ALPSDEPYDDSRIQQLLDSLQQRDLLTNEQVQSIDQE
-1090 LLERLRDREIL
+1090 
-1101 TEEQIRT
+1101 
-1108 IDRQGIIDFFSS
+1108 GIAAFFSTS
-1120 TIGQKL
+1120 IGQKL
-1126 QKADWIKR
+1126 RKADWVKR

-1145 EVYSNIQ
+1145 EVYSHID

-1161 GMIDCLFETEGK
+1161 GMIDCLFETDGK
-1173 LYLLDYKTDRVHGR
+1173 LYLLDYKTDRVQGR
-1187 FPDGIESA
+1187 FTDGLEA
-1195 EPILRKRYET
+1195 AVPILKKRYET
-1205 QIELYA
+1205 QIALYA
-1211 TAVERLTKRS
+1211 KAVERLTNRTLEEK
-1221 LDERI
+1221 I

-1233 LEVSL
+1233 IEISL

>member
-13 DDQWEAIVSHGQD
+13 DDQWEAIVSEGQD

-47 KMIQAENPVDVDRLL
+47 KMTRPEDPVDVDRLL

-75 HRIAEALE
+75 HRITEALE
-83 KALTNHPGSLH
+83 KELAKNPGSLH
-94 IRRQLSLMN
+94 MRRQLSLMN

-122 YLIDLDPGFR
+122 YEIDLDPGFR
-132 LADQTEGELLSDE
+132 LADQTEGELLGDE
-145 VLDDLFEDEYKEGNK
+145 VLDELFEDEYKAGK
-160 AFFELVDR
+160 PAFFELVDR

-196 QWMRAFVSLYD
+196 QWMRAFLSLYD
-207 VNENTKVENL
+207 VDAQTKVEQL
-217 LFYPYIKEDISL
+217 PFYPYIKEDLSL
-229 VLNSC
+229 VFRSC
-234 RQQLERALA
+234 LELLERALA
-243 LTKEPGG
+243 LSKEPGG
-250 PAPRAENFLDDL
+250 PAPRAENFIDDL
-262 AQVEELIAH
+262 EQINELIRH
-271 QSDFKALS
+271 QDDFEKLYE
-279 QLLPNVNFK
+279 LLPNINFK

-295 DEYDPSLVEKAT
+295 DEYDPVLLEKAT
-307 EDRNSVKKQLEKLK
+307 DARNQAKKQLEKLK
-321 DEYFMRSPKQ
+321 DEYFMRSPAQ
-331 HLKSLAEMKSI
+331 HLKSLAEMKPVI
-342 VETLVSLVIKFGE
+342 ETLVELVIQFGQ
-355 RFEKAKQE
+355 RFERAKQE

-378 ILANQDEQGD
+378 ILAEQDAEGNLI
-388 FVESEAAEYYQNQ
+388 ETEAAKYYQQQ

-421 KLVSK
+421 RLVSK
-426 SKSPHEGNLFMV
+426 GEHAAEGNLFMV

-449 LAEPMLFLT
+449 LAEPMLFLN
-458 KYKNFTKEGIDTGK
+458 KYKQFTPDGKETGK

-477 KNFRSRADILN
+477 KNFRSRSDVLD
-488 STNFLFKQLMGEN
+488 STNFLFKQLMGET

-508 EQAELKLGAIY
+508 EQAELKLGASY
-519 PESEETTT
+519 PESEDTTT
-527 EMVLVHLDQKDL
+527 EMLLVHLDQQEA

-544 QEELETVQ
+544 REELETVQ

-558 ARKIKEL
+558 AKKIREL
-565 IAKPFQVYDAKQ
+565 VEQPFQVYDAKQ
-577 QMNRNLQY
+577 QMTRNLQY

-625 VSVVLSLLKVIDNPY
+625 VSVILSLLKVIDNPY
-640 QDIPLAAVLRSPIVR
+640 QDIPLAAVLRSPIVH
-655 LNENELALVRTS
+655 LDENEMALIRTS
-667 DKKSPFYEAV
+667 DKKGTYYDAV
-677 KKYMS
+677 KAFMS
-682 MTSSD
+682 VTHSD
-687 HPTCRKLER
+687 HPTCKKLER
-696 FFQLLRKWRDFSMN
+696 FFRLLRKWRDFSMN

-718 EVYRDTQYMDYVGG
+718 EVYRDTQYLDYVGG

-741 NLRVF
+741 NLRAL

-754 RATFRGLF
+754 KAAFRGLF
-762 RFLRFIERMQDR
+762 RFLRFIERMQER
-774 GDDLGAAKTLSE
+774 GDDLGAAKTFSE

-805 IVFTAGLGRNFNMM
+805 VVFTAGLGRNFNMM
-819 DLNQT
+819 DLNQS

-834 SKYIHPELRISYS
+834 SKYIHPELRISYA
-847 TLPLVAMKKKMKKE
+847 TLPLVAMKKKMRKE

-878 EKLYLV
+878 EKLFLV
-884 GSLKNQE
+884 GSVKNQV
-891 KALAKWRNVA
+891 KALNKWQNA
-901 DVQDWLLPDFE
+901 ATGEDWLLPDFE
-912 RYQAKTYL
+912 RYQSKTYL
-920 DFIGPALIRHRNM
+920 DFIGPALIRHQAM
-933 KHHLEENDTHD
+933 SSILEETGDVV
-944 DLFLSHP
+944 LSHP
-951 STFQISFTQATAL
+951 SAFTISFTQASDLLKEDMSLEKKQQDEVVQAL
-964 QMEEFVEEKEEQ
+964 MEGLPVEKYGDADEKV
-976 DAIMEA
+976 A
-982 LQEGQPIEGSYA
+982 
-994 FEKEVMERLT
+994 ERLS
-1004 WRYPYLDASQVG
+1004 WRYPYLAASQVG
-1016 TKQSVTEIKRMKEV
+1016 TKQSVSEIKRMKEIQD
-1030 EDQYSRP
+1030 EYSVP
-1037 SSIRKERSAIYDRPA
+1037 SSLRKDRATMYDRPA

-1075 LLPVVEPLNDNSIEK
+1075 ALPSDEPFDEIRIHQLLDSLQQRDLLTDEQVQSIDQE
-1090 LLERLRDREIL
+1090 
-1101 TEEQIRT
+1101 
-1108 IDRQGIIDFFSS
+1108 GIAAFFSTS
-1120 TIGQKL
+1120 IGQKL
-1126 QKADWIKR
+1126 RKADWVKR

-1145 EVYSNIQ
+1145 EVYSHID

-1161 GMIDCLFETEGK
+1161 GMIDCLFETDGK
-1173 LYLLDYKTDRVHGR
+1173 LYLLDYKTDRVQGR
-1187 FPDGIESA
+1187 YTDGLEA
-1195 EPILRKRYET
+1195 AVPILKKRYET
-1205 QIELYA
+1205 QIALYA
-1211 TAVERLTKRS
+1211 KAVERLTNRK
-1221 LDERI
+1221 LEEKI

-1233 LEVSL
+1233 LEISL

>member
-13 DDQWEAIVSHGQD
+13 DDQWEAIVSEGQD

-47 KMIQAENPVDVDRLL
+47 KMTRPEDPVDVDRLL

-75 HRIAEALE
+75 HRITEALE
-83 KALTNHPGSLH
+83 KELAKNPGSLH
-94 IRRQLSLMN
+94 MRRQLSLMN

-122 YLIDLDPGFR
+122 YEIDLDPGFR
-132 LADQTEGELLSDE
+132 LADQTEGELLGDE
-145 VLDDLFEDEYKEGNK
+145 VLDELFEDEYKAGK
-160 AFFELVDR
+160 PSFFELVDR

-196 QWMRAFVSLYD
+196 QWMRAFLSLYD
-207 VNENTKVENL
+207 VDAQTKVEQL
-217 LFYPYIKEDISL
+217 PFYPYIKEDLSL
-229 VLNSC
+229 VFRSC
-234 RQQLERALA
+234 LELLERALA
-243 LTKEPGG
+243 LSKEPGG
-250 PAPRAENFLDDL
+250 PAPRAENFIDDL
-262 AQVEELIAH
+262 EQVNELIRH
-271 QSDFKALS
+271 QNDFEKLYE
-279 QLLPNVNFK
+279 LLPNINFK

-295 DEYDPSLVEKAT
+295 DEYDPVLLEKAT
-307 EDRNSVKKQLEKLK
+307 DARNQAKKQLEKLK
-321 DEYFMRSPKQ
+321 DEYFMRSPAQ
-331 HLKSLAEMKSI
+331 HLKSLAEMKPV
-342 VETLVSLVIKFGE
+342 VETLVELVIQFGQ

-378 ILANQDEQGD
+378 ILAEQDAEGNLI
-388 FVESEAAEYYQNQ
+388 ETEAAKYYQQQ

-426 SKSPHEGNLFMV
+426 GEHAADGNLFMV

-449 LAEPMLFLT
+449 LAEPMLFLN
-458 KYKNFTKEGIDTGK
+458 KYKQFTPDGKETGK

-477 KNFRSRADILN
+477 KNFRSRSDVLD
-488 STNFLFKQLMGEN
+488 STNFLFKQLMGET
-501 VGEIDYD
+501 VGEIEYD
-508 EQAELKLGAIY
+508 EQAELKLGASY
-519 PESEETTT
+519 PESEDTTT
-527 EMVLVHLDQKDL
+527 EMLLVHLDQQEA

-544 QEELETVQ
+544 REELETVQ

-558 ARKIKEL
+558 AKKIRQLVEQ
-565 IAKPFQVYDAKQ
+565 PFQVYDAKQ
-577 QMNRNLQY
+577 QMTRNLQY

-625 VSVVLSLLKVIDNPY
+625 VSVILSLLKVIDNPY
-640 QDIPLAAVLRSPIVR
+640 QDIPLAAVLRSPLVH
-655 LNENELALVRTS
+655 LDENEMAMIRTS
-667 DKKSPFYEAV
+667 DKKGTYYDAV
-677 KKYMS
+677 KAFMRV
-682 MTSSD
+682 THSD
-687 HPTCRKLER
+687 HPTCKKLER
-696 FFQLLRKWRDFSMN
+696 FFRLLRKWRDFSMN

-718 EVYRDTQYMDYVGG
+718 EVYRDTQYLDYVGG

-741 NLRVF
+741 NLRAL
-746 YDRAKQYE
+746 YDRSKQYE
-754 RATFRGLF
+754 KAAFRGLF
-762 RFLRFIERMQDR
+762 RFLRFIERMQER
-774 GDDLGAAKTLSE
+774 GDDLGAAKTFSE

-819 DLNQT
+819 DLNQS

-834 SKYIHPELRISYS
+834 SKYIHPELRISYA
-847 TLPLVAMKKKMKKE
+847 TLPLVAMKKKMRKE

-878 EKLYLV
+878 EKLFLV
-884 GSLKNQE
+884 GSVKNQV
-891 KALAKWRNVA
+891 KALSKWQNA
-901 DVQDWLLPDFE
+901 ATGEDWLLPDFE
-912 RYQAKTYL
+912 RYQSKTYL
-920 DFIGPALIRHRNM
+920 DFIGPALIRHQAM
-933 KHHLEENDTHD
+933 SSILEETGDVV
-944 DLFLSHP
+944 LSHP
-951 STFQISFTQATAL
+951 SAFTISFTQAFDLLKEDMSLEKEQQDEVVQAL
-964 QMEEFVEEKEEQ
+964 MEGLPVEEYG
-976 DAIMEA
+976 DAD
-982 LQEGQPIEGSYA
+982 
-994 FEKEVMERLT
+994 EKVAERLS
-1004 WRYPYLDASQVG
+1004 WRYPYLAASQVG
-1016 TKQSVTEIKRMKEV
+1016 TKQSVSEIKRMKEIQD
-1030 EDQYSRP
+1030 EYSVP
-1037 SSIRKERSAIYDRPA
+1037 SSLRKARATLYDRPA
-1052 FMKKKTLTA
+1052 FMKKKALTA

-1075 LLPVVEPLNDNSIEK
+1075 ALPSDEPYDDSRIQQLLDSLQQRDLLTNEQVQSIDQE
-1090 LLERLRDREIL
+1090 
-1101 TEEQIRT
+1101 
-1108 IDRQGIIDFFSS
+1108 GIAAFFSTS
-1120 TIGQKL
+1120 IGQKL
-1126 QKADWIKR
+1126 RKADWVKR

-1145 EVYSNIQ
+1145 EVYSHID

-1161 GMIDCLFETEGK
+1161 GMIDCLFETDGK
-1173 LYLLDYKTDRVHGR
+1173 LYLLDYKTDRVQGR
-1187 FPDGIESA
+1187 FTDGLEA
-1195 EPILRKRYET
+1195 AVPILKKRYET
-1205 QIELYA
+1205 QIALYA
-1211 TAVERLTKRS
+1211 KAVERLTNRTLEEK
-1221 LDERI
+1221 I

-1233 LEVSL
+1233 IEISL